1 MPDEAERSRTE
12 SNEAERSRTKSN
24 GNERNRT
31 AKPGVGSKRRLF
43 RRKLL
48 LRGSLLSTFLRF
60 ARDTCSPTLLKPS
73 ADVGLHPGWVKTTVT
88 LDIRWMTFGREG
100 GNERRLT
107 RESSSDAND
116 SDTVRALGCSRSAR
130 GRRCCTRYR
139 SLDRSS
145 VSRDVARTLDDQY
158 RKKMTSLIQRDFA
171 TSRKRESTGSNASS
185 YLTLLNSLATD
196 LDCMLSELCTTSNS
210 YERSDVFLEPYL
222 QQHGTV
228 QVVNSP
234 STPPPN
240 PLQHHQLTQLHHV
253 QSEESLSSEGSATSG
268 GSSSSTEDSGSEVA
282 CDITLIE
289 RLIRSHPIWFL
300 PGIQRA
306 GAFHLLQGKEEGNFV
321 VRQSS
326 QSDTMALSVRLPPGK
341 GPYIEHYLIQANKGK
356 LSLET
361 SENRFDN
368 IPSLIAHYSQ
378 CCDELPVQLTLPR
391 AMREAKNRQQLSSL
405 ALLGQEFWRYPMANP
420 KPPESSSSNTSSLS
434 SFRGG
439 KNNHNDHNDRNNR
452 NNNNSTVHTP
462 TAESI
467 VLNLAPISS
476 HDTRSSSPMTAVTT
490 STFAL
495 SLPRQP
501 RPTPPNTLNLT
512 TFNEPLDAKR
522 EKMSPG
528 ERLSQKLISP
538 NLVQSVRCPSPVVH
552 NVESNVLSPVQD
564 TKVTFETKSI
574 AETSKSTVVELC
586 RTRFSASTSAST
598 SSAFNNLSCANS
610 PVLLPEMRN
619 IIEDN
624 HAIGQNV
631 RTPPPPPPRWAKPGL
646 GHAQN
651 NFTVTTTV
659 TFNVNQ
665 TNDIG
670 SLQNTPSEPNTS
682 LSLLSPQSATSNKSL
697 GSSFSVKSPLSATT
711 PVLSPM
717 SKLVP
722 NTGVKTP
729 AGNVLSP
736 TTPSSTSKSKRR
748 RDREA
753 RKNSQHYQ
761 ESDILESY
769 YRSSPGDKI
778 SDYEDIWNTTDQS
791 NHSTW
796 SPNDKFPRNEGPP
809 NPQERL
815 RNSHDRPTVQEKP
828 TITAESRNYNDRLP
842 SNDQLIVRNN
852 RMVLRN
858 DKSIGNEKLSY
869 KETIS
874 PEFSSF
880 KPVLEAKPTDQGNGS
895 PPEETGMGRRPDLLS
910 RVCSANSLNSPST
923 VTPPRNKLGPMLV
936 KSESNSP
943 LTPESKQGSPF
954 YAEPADAIAQGAVVI
969 PRRRPRNNPAT
980 NKYRH
985 SEPGWLQAP
994 VVLPGNPNQLHPID
1008 WEETEET
1015 EDKTPLISSSVDNLA
1030 KRLGTKEPKKIPR
1043 AKPVQPP
1050 KIRTKMLNDTSWA
1063 VDSSWEFIGN
1073 EGDDCE
1079 PDYDCDADYEGN
1091 NLARKFPDEECDKD
1105 VVGNTLTVQ
1114 SIILQRYPELLK
1126 PPDTSESLYS
1136 DRNSSYDNVEKRNE
1150 REDASDFRKDR
1161 VYDSSE
1167 WETPLETDESDAER
1181 INKNKSIKERLDSL
1195 LSTPRLQALR
1205 NRDNG
1210 GTGSTIRLYA
1220 LELAAD
1226 KTTTFSQN
1234 IDNFIQ
1240 CTKEGKE
1247 ASPHV
1252 VMRNMRQ
1259 FMSGMKN
1266 YLVKHG
1272 EREFEKEVEKE
1283 RLKLKAN
1290 EFLNLDAILEGVMM
1304 GLVVRPLREHV
1315 YRLFVEH
1322 YATTG
1327 SLQTLA
1333 ESIQHAQGKQVQ
1345 DLGVRP
1351 KIVPPTEPSLER
1363 ILKYIDRLQKA
1374 DSPLDKLENL
1384 LAAISAI
1391 FNSVK
1396 LANSGRHV
1404 TLGADDLLPLLVWV
1418 LVRGKVVDAEVEA
1431 EYMWGLLHPSLL
1443 TGEGGYYLTTLSSAV
1458 HVLKTFKSSQGTM
1471 STLNGC
1477 GTPDCSSVLRILVP
1491 DELHGSLNTRTL
1503 PVRPNMN
1510 TREICRILA
1519 HKIRCTNP
1527 QDYGLFKLVQGE
1539 ETLLGDH
1546 ECPQELSHCLFAYKR
1561 IDAKIAWPKT
1571 SS

>member
-1 MPDEAERSRTE
+1 MLI
-12 SNEAERSRTKSN
+12 TKY
-24 GNERNRT
+24 T
-31 AKPGVGSKRRLF
+31 TI
-43 RRKLL
+43 LL
-48 LRGSLLSTFLRF
+48 QSTNQ
-60 ARDTCSPTLLKPS
+60 
-73 ADVGLHPGWVKTTVT
+73 H
-88 LDIRWMTFGREG
+88 I
-100 GNERRLT
+100 
-107 RESSSDAND
+107 
-116 SDTVRALGCSRSAR
+116 
-130 GRRCCTRYR
+130 
-139 SLDRSS
+139 
-145 VSRDVARTLDDQY
+145 
-158 RKKMTSLIQRDFA
+158 I
-171 TSRKRESTGSNASS
+171 
-185 YLTLLNSLATD
+185 
-196 LDCMLSELCTTSNS
+196 
-210 YERSDVFLEPYL
+210 RSDVFLEPYL

-228 QVVNSP
+228 QVVSSP

-378 CCDELPVQLTLPR
+378 CCSDELPVQLTLPR

-439 KNNHNDHNDRNNR
+439 NNNHS
-452 NNNNSTVHTP
+452 NNNNIHTP
-462 TAESI
+462 TTESI

-476 HDTRSSSPMTAVTT
+476 HDTRSTSPTTAITT
-490 STFAL
+490 STFAS

-512 TFNEPLDAKR
+512 TFNEPLDVKKISPN
-522 EKMSPG
+522 EK
-528 ERLSQKLISP
+528 LSQKLISP

-564 TKVTFETKSI
+564 AKIGFESKNM
-574 AETSKSTVVELC
+574 AETSKSTIVELS
-586 RTRFSASTSAST
+586 RTRFSSMNVATSNFHQNVST
-598 SSAFNNLSCANS
+598 FNNLSCTNS
-610 PVLLPEMRN
+610 PVLPEIRN
-619 IIEDN
+619 IISEN
-624 HAIGQNV
+624 HMIGQNV
-631 RTPPPPPPRWAKPGL
+631 KTPPPPPPRWAKPGL
-646 GHAQN
+646 GHTQN
-651 NFTVTTTV
+651 NFAVTATV

-665 TNDIG
+665 TTDIC
-670 SLQNTPSEPNTS
+670 SSQNTPSDPNT
-682 LSLLSPQSATSNKSL
+682 SLLSPQSATSNKSL
-697 GSSFSVKSPLSATT
+697 TSNFSVKSPLSPNT

-722 NTGVKTP
+722 NPGGKTP
-729 AGNVLSP
+729 NVLSP

-791 NHSTW
+791 NQSTW
-796 SPNDKFPRNEGPP
+796 SPNDKLPRSEAPP

-815 RNSHDRPTVQEKP
+815 RNSNDRLMMAQDRPSNP
-828 TITAESRNYNDRLP
+828 AERSYNDRLTT
-842 SNDQLIVRNN
+842 NELIVRND
-852 RMVLRN
+852 RMILRN
-858 DKSIGNEKLSY
+858 DKSMGNEKLSY
-869 KETIS
+869 KEMTS

-880 KPVLEAKPTDQGNGS
+880 KPVLDAKPSEHGNGS
-895 PPEETGMGRRPDLLS
+895 PEETGMGRRPDLLS

-923 VTPPRNKLGPMLV
+923 ITPPRNKLGLMLA

-954 YAEPADAIAQGAVVI
+954 YAEPADAIAQSAAII
-969 PRRRPRNNPAT
+969 PRRRARNNPAT

-985 SEPGWLQAP
+985 SEPGWLQTP
-994 VVLPGNPNQLHPID
+994 VGVNANQLHPID

-1030 KRLGTKEPKKIPR
+1030 KRLGTKDVKKIPR

-1050 KIRTKMLNDTSWA
+1050 KIRTKVFNDTSWA

-1079 PDYDCDADYEGN
+1079 PDYDCDADYEADN
-1091 NLARKFPDEECDKD
+1091 VARTFPDEECDRD

-1150 REDASDFRKDR
+1150 REDVEDTRKDQA
-1161 VYDSSE
+1161 YDSSE
-1167 WETPLETDESDAER
+1167 WETPLETDESDVER
-1181 INKNKSIKERLDSL
+1181 MNKSKNIKERLDSL
-1195 LSTPRLQALR
+1195 LSPPRLQALK

-1220 LELAAD
+1220 LQLAAD

-1283 RLKLKAN
+1283 RLKLKPN

-1333 ESIQHAQGKQVQ
+1333 ESIQHAQGKHVQ

-1351 KIVPPTEPSLER
+1351 KIIPPSDSNLDR

-1396 LANSGRHV
+1396 HANSGRHV

-1539 ETLLGDH
+1539 GKYSETLLGDH

-1561 IDAKIAWPKT
+1561 IDAKIAWPRT

>member
-1 MPDEAERSRTE
+1 MLPPIINNINSDILTLYTSAG
-12 SNEAERSRTKSN
+12 N
-24 GNERNRT
+24 GRNV
-31 AKPGVGSKRRLF
+31 AN
-43 RRKLL
+43 
-48 LRGSLLSTFLRF
+48 RGT
-60 ARDTCSPTLLKPS
+60 
-73 ADVGLHPGWVKTTVT
+73 
-88 LDIRWMTFGREG
+88 
-100 GNERRLT
+100 
-107 RESSSDAND
+107 
-116 SDTVRALGCSRSAR
+116 R
-130 GRRCCTRYR
+130 GRYAEIG
-139 SLDRSS
+139 
-145 VSRDVARTLDDQY
+145 V
-158 RKKMTSLIQRDFA
+158 K
-171 TSRKRESTGSNASS
+171 
-185 YLTLLNSLATD
+185 
-196 LDCMLSELCTTSNS
+196 
-210 YERSDVFLEPYL
+210 RSDVFLEPYL

-228 QVVNSP
+228 QVVSSP

-268 GSSSSTEDSGSEVA
+268 GSSGSTEDSGSEVA
-282 CDITLIE
+282 CNITLIE

-434 SFRGG
+434 SFHGG
-439 KNNHNDHNDRNNR
+439 NNNHN
-452 NNNNSTVHTP
+452 NNNIGTP
-462 TAESI
+462 TTESI
-467 VLNLAPISS
+467 VLNLAPIST
-476 HDTRSSSPMTAVTT
+476 HDTRSSSPTNTVTT
-490 STFAL
+490 STFVS

-512 TFNEPLDAKR
+512 TFNEPLDMKKER
-522 EKMSPG
+522 QEKMSPS
-528 ERLSQKLISP
+528 EKLSQKLISP

-564 TKVTFETKSI
+564 AKTSFELSRCIVETPKSSTLV
-574 AETSKSTVVELC
+574 EFSRSSK
-586 RTRFSASTSAST
+586 FSSVSTST
-598 SSAFNNLSCANS
+598 SNFHQNISNFNNLSCTNS
-610 PVLLPEMRN
+610 PVLPEIRN
-619 IIEDN
+619 IIADN
-624 HAIGQNV
+624 QSIGQNV
-631 RTPPPPPPRWAKPGL
+631 KTPPPPPPRWAKPGISQS
-646 GHAQN
+646 QN

-665 TNDIG
+665 TNDINA
-670 SLQNTPSEPNTS
+670 SLQNTPSDPNT
-682 LSLLSPQSATSNKSL
+682 SLLSPQSATSNKSL
-697 GSSFSVKSPLSATT
+697 TSNFSTKSPLSPTT

-722 NTGVKTP
+722 NVGAKTP
-729 AGNVLSP
+729 NVLSP

-796 SPNDKFPRNEGPP
+796 SPNDKLPRNDAPS
-809 NPQERL
+809 NSQDRL
-815 RNSHDRPTVQEKP
+815 RNS
-828 TITAESRNYNDRLP
+828 NDRLMTQERIISP
-842 SNDQLIVRNN
+842 AERNFNDRSMTNESLLVRNE
-852 RMVLRN
+852 RLILRN
-858 DKSIGNEKLSY
+858 DKSVGHEKLSY
-869 KETIS
+869 KEITS

-880 KPVLEAKPTDQGNGS
+880 KPVQEIKCPEGAGS
-895 PPEETGMGRRPDLLS
+895 PEETGMGKRPDLLS

-923 VTPPRNKLGPMLV
+923 VTPPRNKLGLILA

-954 YAEPADAIAQGAVVI
+954 YAEPADAIAQSAAII

-985 SEPGWLQAP
+985 SEPGWLQTP
-994 VVLPGNPNQLHPID
+994 LGNNANQLHPID

-1030 KRLGTKEPKKIPR
+1030 KRLGTREVKKIPR

-1050 KIRTKMLNDTSWA
+1050 KIRTKVFNDTSWA

-1073 EGDDCE
+1073 EGEDCE
-1079 PDYDCDADYEGN
+1079 PDYDCDADYEGDHV
-1091 NLARKFPDEECDKD
+1091 ARKFPDEECDRD
-1105 VVGNTLTVQ
+1105 IVGNTLTVQ

-1126 PPDTSESLYS
+1126 PPDAPESLYS

-1150 REDASDFRKDR
+1150 REETPDSRKDR
-1161 VYDSSE
+1161 TYDPSE
-1167 WETPLETDESDAER
+1167 WETMLDTDESDVER
-1181 INKNKSIKERLDSL
+1181 IKRNKSFKERLDPL
-1195 LSTPRLQALR
+1195 LSPPRLQALR
-1205 NRDNG
+1205 NRENG
-1210 GTGSTIRLYA
+1210 GTGSTIRTYA
-1220 LELAAD
+1220 LQLAAD

-1322 YATTG
+1322 YAATG

-1333 ESIQHAQGKQVQ
+1333 ESIQHAQGKHIQ

-1351 KIVPPTEPSLER
+1351 KIIPPSESSLER

-1396 LANSGRHV
+1396 HANSGRYV

-1510 TREICRILA
+1510 TRDVCRILA

-1527 QDYGLFKLVQGE
+1527 QDYGLFKLVHGE

>member
-1 MPDEAERSRTE
+1 MLPPIINNINSDILTLYT
-12 SNEAERSRTKSN
+12 NPNN
-24 GNERNRT
+24 G
-31 AKPGVGSKRRLF
+31 
-43 RRKLL
+43 
-48 LRGSLLSTFLRF
+48 
-60 ARDTCSPTLLKPS
+60 
-73 ADVGLHPGWVKTTVT
+73 
-88 LDIRWMTFGREG
+88 
-100 GNERRLT
+100 
-107 RESSSDAND
+107 
-116 SDTVRALGCSRSAR
+116 RSAVSRNPTR
-130 GRRCCTRYR
+130 GRYAEIG
-139 SLDRSS
+139 
-145 VSRDVARTLDDQY
+145 V
-158 RKKMTSLIQRDFA
+158 K
-171 TSRKRESTGSNASS
+171 
-185 YLTLLNSLATD
+185 
-196 LDCMLSELCTTSNS
+196 
-210 YERSDVFLEPYL
+210 RSDVFLEPYL

-228 QVVNSP
+228 QVVSSP

-240 PLQHHQLTQLHHV
+240 PLQHRQLTQLHHV
-253 QSEESLSSEGSATSG
+253 QSEESLSSEGSGTSG
-268 GSSSSTEDSGSEVA
+268 GSSGSSEDSGSEVA
-282 CDITLIE
+282 CDITLVE
-289 RLIRSHPIWFL
+289 RLLRSHPIWFL

-326 QSDTMALSVRLPPGK
+326 QSDTMALSVRLPAGK
-341 GPYIEHYLIQANKGK
+341 GPYIEHYLIQANTGK

-391 AMREAKNRQQLSSL
+391 AMRDAKNRQQLSSL
-405 ALLGQEFWRYPMANP
+405 ALLGQEFWRYSTTNP

-434 SFRGG
+434 SFHGG
-439 KNNHNDHNDRNNR
+439 
-452 NNNNSTVHTP
+452 NNNNNANTP
-462 TAESI
+462 TTESI

-476 HDTRSSSPMTAVTT
+476 HDTTNTSPTNTVTT
-490 STFAL
+490 STFVSSL
-495 SLPRQP
+495 SRQQ

-512 TFNEPLDAKR
+512 TFNEPLDIKKER
-522 EKMSPG
+522 LEKMSPN
-528 ERLSQKLISP
+528 EKLLQKLISP

-552 NVESNVLSPVQD
+552 NVEKNVLSPID
-564 TKVTFETKSI
+564 SRTNFETSRSTL
-574 AETSKSTVVELC
+574 ETSKTSVIE
-586 RTRFSASTSAST
+586 FSKSNKFSSNSSSTSNFHQNISN
-598 SSAFNNLSCANS
+598 FNNLSSTNS
-610 PVLLPEMRN
+610 PVLPEVRN
-619 IIEDN
+619 IIMEN
-624 HAIGQNV
+624 QVLTQNIK
-631 RTPPPPPPRWAKPGL
+631 TPPPPPPRWAKPGIN
-646 GHAQN
+646 QSQS

-665 TNDIG
+665 SNDI
-670 SLQNTPSEPNTS
+670 SRSQQNTPSDPNT
-682 LSLLSPQSATSNKSL
+682 SLLSPQSVTSNKSL
-697 GSSFSVKSPLSATT
+697 TSNFSCKSPLSPTT
-711 PVLSPM
+711 PVLSPT
-717 SKLVP
+717 SKIVS
-722 NTGVKTP
+722 NVGSKTP
-729 AGNVLSP
+729 SILSP
-736 TTPSSTSKSKRR
+736 TTPSGTSKSKRR

-796 SPNDKFPRNEGPP
+796 TPNDKLGRNETLTS
-809 NPQERL
+809 PQDRL
-815 RNSHDRPTVQEKP
+815 RNS
-828 TITAESRNYNDRLP
+828 NDRLAAQERITSP
-842 SNDQLIVRNN
+842 GGRCPNDRLTSNEQFVIRND
-852 RMVLRN
+852 RFILRN
-858 DKSIGNEKLSY
+858 DKCVGNLEKLSY
-869 KETIS
+869 KEMTS

-880 KPVLEAKPTDQGNGS
+880 KPVLDLNSPETGS
-895 PPEETGMGRRPDLLS
+895 PEETGMGRRPDLLS
-910 RVCSANSLNSPST
+910 RVCSASSLNNPNT
-923 VTPPRNKLGPMLV
+923 MTPPRNKLGLILT

-954 YAEPADAIAQGAVVI
+954 YAEPADAIAQSTAII
-969 PRRRPRNNPAT
+969 PRRRLRNNPVSS
-980 NKYRH
+980 KYRH
-985 SEPGWLQAP
+985 SEPGWLQTP
-994 VVLPGNPNQLHPID
+994 VGTNTNQLHSVD
-1008 WEETEET
+1008 WDESEET

-1030 KRLGTKEPKKIPR
+1030 KRLGTREVKKMPR

-1050 KIRTKMLNDTSWA
+1050 KVRTKIFNDTSWA

-1073 EGDDCE
+1073 EGDECE
-1079 PDYDCDADYEGN
+1079 PDYDCDADYEGDN
-1091 NLARKFPDEECDKD
+1091 VARKFPDEEDDKD
-1105 VVGNTLTVQ
+1105 IIGNTLTVQ

-1126 PPDTSESLYS
+1126 PPDTTESLNS
-1136 DRNSSYDNVEKRNE
+1136 DRNSSYDNVEKKNE
-1150 REDASDFRKDR
+1150 REDTADSKKNQA
-1161 VYDSSE
+1161 YDPSE
-1167 WETPLETDESDAER
+1167 WETMLDTDESDVER
-1181 INKNKSIKERLDSL
+1181 IKRNKSFKERLDPL
-1195 LSTPRLQALR
+1195 LSPPRLQSLR
-1205 NRDNG
+1205 NRD
-1210 GTGSTIRLYA
+1210 GSGSKIRFYA
-1220 LELAAD
+1220 LQLAAD

-1247 ASPHV
+1247 ASPHI
-1252 VMRNMRQ
+1252 VMRNIRQ

-1304 GLVVRPLREHV
+1304 CLVVRPLREHV
-1315 YRLFVEH
+1315 YRLFVDY
-1322 YATTG
+1322 YAATG
-1327 SLQTLA
+1327 SLHTLA
-1333 ESIQHAQGKQVQ
+1333 ESIQYAQGKHIQ

-1351 KIVPPTEPSLER
+1351 KIIPPSELSLER
-1363 ILKYIDRLQKA
+1363 ILKYIDNLQKA
-1374 DSPLDKLENL
+1374 DSPLEKLENL
-1384 LAAISAI
+1384 LAAISTI

-1396 LANSGRHV
+1396 HANSNRYLV
-1404 TLGADDLLPLLVWV
+1404 LGADDLLPMLVWV
-1418 LVRGKVVDAEVEA
+1418 LVRGKVVGAEVEA

-1471 STLNGC
+1471 STLNGV
-1477 GTPDCSSVLRILVP
+1477 GIPDCSSVLRILVP
-1491 DELHGSLNTRTL
+1491 DELHGSLNSRTL

-1510 TREICRILA
+1510 TRDVCRILA

>member
-1 MPDEAERSRTE
+1 
-12 SNEAERSRTKSN
+12 
-24 GNERNRT
+24 
-31 AKPGVGSKRRLF
+31 
-43 RRKLL
+43 
-48 LRGSLLSTFLRF
+48 
-60 ARDTCSPTLLKPS
+60 
-73 ADVGLHPGWVKTTVT
+73 
-88 LDIRWMTFGREG
+88 
-100 GNERRLT
+100 
-107 RESSSDAND
+107 
-116 SDTVRALGCSRSAR
+116 
-130 GRRCCTRYR
+130 
-139 SLDRSS
+139 
-145 VSRDVARTLDDQY
+145 
-158 RKKMTSLIQRDFA
+158 MTSLIQRDFG
-171 TSRKRESTGSNASS
+171 SPRKRESTSSNASS
-185 YLTLLNSLATD
+185 YLMLLNSLATD
-196 LDCMLSELCTTSNS
+196 LDCMLSELCTTPNS
-210 YERSDVFLEPYL
+210 YDRSDVFLEPYL

-228 QVVNSP
+228 QIVSSP

-378 CCDELPVQLTLPR
+378 CCSDELPVQLTLPR

-439 KNNHNDHNDRNNR
+439 NNNHS
-452 NNNNSTVHTP
+452 NNNNNNIHTP
-462 TAESI
+462 TTESI

-476 HDTRSSSPMTAVTT
+476 HDTRSSSPTTAVTT
-490 STFAL
+490 STFAS

-512 TFNEPLDAKR
+512 TFNEPMDVKKISPS
-522 EKMSPG
+522 EK
-528 ERLSQKLISP
+528 LSQKLISP

-552 NVESNVLSPVQD
+552 NVENNVLSPVQD
-564 TKVTFETKSI
+564 AKINFESKSI
-574 AETSKSTVVELC
+574 AETSKSTIVELS
-586 RTRFSASTSAST
+586 RTRFASMNTAITNFHQNVST
-598 SSAFNNLSCANS
+598 FNNLSCTNS
-610 PVLLPEMRN
+610 PVLPEIRN
-619 IIEDN
+619 IVAEN
-624 HAIGQNV
+624 HTIAQNV
-631 RTPPPPPPRWAKPGL
+631 KTPPPPPPRWAKPGMA
-646 GHAQN
+646 HTQN

-665 TNDIG
+665 TTDVC
-670 SLQNTPSEPNTS
+670 SSQQNTPSDPNT
-682 LSLLSPQSATSNKSL
+682 SLLSPQSATSNKSL
-697 GSSFSVKSPLSATT
+697 TSNFSVKSPLSPTT

-729 AGNVLSP
+729 NILSP

-791 NHSTW
+791 NQSTW
-796 SPNDKFPRNEGPP
+796 SPNDKFVRNDGSTI
-809 NPQERL
+809 PQERIL
-815 RNSHDRPTVQEKP
+815 RNS
-828 TITAESRNYNDRLP
+828 NDRLMVQDRS
-842 SNDQLIVRNN
+842 SNPADRAFNDRLTTNELIVRND
-852 RMVLRN
+852 RMILRN

-869 KETIS
+869 KEMTS

-880 KPVLEAKPTDQGNGS
+880 KPVQDMKTGEHGNGS
-895 PPEETGMGRRPDLLS
+895 PEETGMGRRPDLLS

-923 VTPPRNKLGPMLV
+923 ITPPRNKLGLMLA

-954 YAEPADAIAQGAVVI
+954 YAEPADAIAQSAAII
-969 PRRRPRNNPAT
+969 PRRRARNNPAT

-985 SEPGWLQAP
+985 SEPGWLQTP
-994 VVLPGNPNQLHPID
+994 IGGNSNQLHPID

-1030 KRLGTKEPKKIPR
+1030 KRLGTKDVKKIPR

-1050 KIRTKMLNDTSWA
+1050 KIRTKVFNDTSWA

-1073 EGDDCE
+1073 EGEDCE
-1079 PDYDCDADYEGN
+1079 PDYDCDADYEGDN
-1091 NLARKFPDEECDKD
+1091 GARTFPDEECDRD

-1150 REDASDFRKDR
+1150 REDLADSRKEQT
-1161 VYDSSE
+1161 YDSSE
-1167 WETPLETDESDAER
+1167 WETPLETDESDVER
-1181 INKNKSIKERLDSL
+1181 MNKSKSIKERLDSL
-1195 LSTPRLQALR
+1195 LSPPRLQALK

-1210 GTGSTIRLYA
+1210 GSGSTIRSYA
-1220 LELAAD
+1220 LQLAAD

-1283 RLKLKAN
+1283 RVKLKAN

-1322 YATTG
+1322 YAATG

-1333 ESIQHAQGKQVQ
+1333 ENIQHAQGKHVQ

-1351 KIVPPTEPSLER
+1351 KIIAPSDLSLER
-1363 ILKYIDRLQKA
+1363 ILKYIDRLQKS

-1396 LANSGRHV
+1396 HANSGRHV

-1561 IDAKIAWPKT
+1561 IDAKIAWPRT

>member
-1 MPDEAERSRTE
+1 
-12 SNEAERSRTKSN
+12 
-24 GNERNRT
+24 
-31 AKPGVGSKRRLF
+31 
-43 RRKLL
+43 
-48 LRGSLLSTFLRF
+48 
-60 ARDTCSPTLLKPS
+60 
-73 ADVGLHPGWVKTTVT
+73 
-88 LDIRWMTFGREG
+88 
-100 GNERRLT
+100 
-107 RESSSDAND
+107 
-116 SDTVRALGCSRSAR
+116 
-130 GRRCCTRYR
+130 
-139 SLDRSS
+139 
-145 VSRDVARTLDDQY
+145 
-158 RKKMTSLIQRDFA
+158 MTSLVQRDLA
-171 TSRKRESTGSNASS
+171 PTRKRESTSSNASS
-185 YLTLLNSLATD
+185 YLMLLNSLATD
-196 LDCMLSELCTTSNS
+196 LDCMLSELCTTPNS

-228 QVVNSP
+228 QVVSSP

-439 KNNHNDHNDRNNR
+439 NNNL
-452 NNNNSTVHTP
+452 NNNNNNIHTP
-462 TAESI
+462 TTESI

-476 HDTRSSSPMTAVTT
+476 HDTRSSSPTGALTT
-490 STFAL
+490 ITFAS

-512 TFNEPLDAKR
+512 TFNEPLDLKK
-522 EKMSPG
+522 EKISPG
-528 ERLSQKLISP
+528 DKLSQKLISP

-564 TKVTFETKSI
+564 TKVSFESKTM
-574 AETSKSTVVELC
+574 AETSKSTMVELS
-586 RTRFSASTSAST
+586 RTRFSSVSTSMMNFHQNVST
-598 SSAFNNLSCANS
+598 FNNLSCTTS
-610 PVLLPEMRN
+610 PVLPEIRN
-619 IIEDN
+619 IIAEN
-624 HAIGQNV
+624 HSVGQNV
-631 RTPPPPPPRWAKPGL
+631 KTPPPPPPRWAKPAIGPN
-646 GHAQN
+646 QN
-651 NFTVTTTV
+651 NFSVTTTV
-659 TFNVNQ
+659 TFNVNHS
-665 TNDIG
+665 NDVG
-670 SLQNTPSEPNTS
+670 SSQNTPSDPNT
-682 LSLLSPQSATSNKSL
+682 SLLSPQSATSNKSL
-697 GSSFSVKSPLSATT
+697 TSNFSVKSPLSPTT
-711 PVLSPM
+711 PILSPM

-729 AGNVLSP
+729 NVLSP

-796 SPNDKFPRNEGPP
+796 SPNDKLARNDGPA
-809 NPQERL
+809 NPQDRL
-815 RNSHDRPTVQEKP
+815 RNS
-828 TITAESRNYNDRLP
+828 NDRLMVP
-842 SNDQLIVRNN
+842 DRVANANSERNFNERLPTSEQLIVRND
-852 RMVLRN
+852 RMIVRN

-869 KETIS
+869 KEMTS

-880 KPVLEAKPTDQGNGS
+880 KPAQEAKPVEQSNGS
-895 PPEETGMGRRPDLLS
+895 PEETGMGRRPDLLS
-910 RVCSANSLNSPST
+910 RVSGSANSLNSPST
-923 VTPPRNKLGPMLV
+923 VTPPRNKLGLMLA

-954 YAEPADAIAQGAVVI
+954 YAEPADAIAQSAAII

-985 SEPGWLQAP
+985 SEPGWLQNP
-994 VVLPGNPNQLHPID
+994 VGANSNQLHPID
-1008 WEETEET
+1008 WEESEET

-1030 KRLGTKEPKKIPR
+1030 KRLGTKETKKIPR

-1050 KIRTKMLNDTSWA
+1050 KIRTKVFNDTSWA

-1073 EGDDCE
+1073 EGDDCD
-1079 PDYDCDADYEGN
+1079 PDYDCDADYEGDN
-1091 NLARKFPDEECDKD
+1091 VARKFPDEECDRD

-1150 REDASDFRKDR
+1150 REEAGDTRKDQT
-1161 VYDSSE
+1161 YDSSE
-1167 WETPLETDESDAER
+1167 WETPLETDESDVER
-1181 INKNKSIKERLDSL
+1181 MKRNKSFKERLDPL
-1195 LSTPRLQALR
+1195 LSPPRLQALR

-1210 GTGSTIRLYA
+1210 GTGSSIRSYA
-1220 LELAAD
+1220 LQLAAD

-1272 EREFEKEVEKE
+1272 EKEFEKEVEKE

-1304 GLVVRPLREHV
+1304 NLVVRPLREHV
-1315 YRLFVEH
+1315 YRLFVDH

-1333 ESIQHAQGKQVQ
+1333 ESIQHAQGKHIQ

-1351 KIVPPTEPSLER
+1351 KIIPPSEPNLER
-1363 ILKYIDRLQKA
+1363 ILKCIDRLQKA

-1384 LAAISAI
+1384 LAAFSAI

-1396 LANSGRHV
+1396 HANSGKHLA
-1404 TLGADDLLPLLVWV
+1404 LGADDLLPLLVWV
-1418 LVRGKVVDAEVEA
+1418 LVRGRVVDAEVEA

>member
-1 MPDEAERSRTE
+1 MLPPIINNINSDILTLYT
-12 SNEAERSRTKSN
+12 NPSN
-24 GNERNRT
+24 GRSV
-31 AKPGVGSKRRLF
+31 AS
-43 RRKLL
+43 
-48 LRGSLLSTFLRF
+48 
-60 ARDTCSPTLLKPS
+60 
-73 ADVGLHPGWVKTTVT
+73 
-88 LDIRWMTFGREG
+88 
-100 GNERRLT
+100 
-107 RESSSDAND
+107 
-116 SDTVRALGCSRSAR
+116 RATR
-130 GRRCCTRYR
+130 GRYAEIG
-139 SLDRSS
+139 
-145 VSRDVARTLDDQY
+145 V
-158 RKKMTSLIQRDFA
+158 K
-171 TSRKRESTGSNASS
+171 
-185 YLTLLNSLATD
+185 
-196 LDCMLSELCTTSNS
+196 
-210 YERSDVFLEPYL
+210 RSDVFLEPYL

-228 QVVNSP
+228 QVVSSP

-240 PLQHHQLTQLHHV
+240 PLQHHQLAQLHHG

-268 GSSSSTEDSGSEVA
+268 GSSGTTEDSGSEVA

-326 QSDTMALSVRLPPGK
+326 QSDTMALSVRLPAGK

-434 SFRGG
+434 SFHGCN
-439 KNNHNDHNDRNNR
+439 NNHN
-452 NNNNSTVHTP
+452 NNNNNGGTP
-462 TAESI
+462 TTESI

-476 HDTRSSSPMTAVTT
+476 HDTQNSSPTNTGTT
-490 STFAL
+490 STFAS

-512 TFNEPLDAKR
+512 TFNEPLDIKKDQH
-522 EKMSPG
+522 EVMSPC
-528 ERLSQKLISP
+528 EKLSQKLISP
-538 NLVQSVRCPSPVVH
+538 NLVQSVRCPSPIVH
-552 NVESNVLSPVQD
+552 NVESNVLSPTQD
-564 TKVTFETKSI
+564 TKGNFES
-574 AETSKSTVVELC
+574 
-586 RTRFSASTSAST
+586 
-598 SSAFNNLSCANS
+598 
-610 PVLLPEMRN
+610 MRN
-619 IIEDN
+619 ILETPKTTIVEFSRSSKFTSIGTSTSN
-624 HAIGQNV
+624 FHQNISNFNNPSCTNSPIIAEGQIVGQNV
-631 RTPPPPPPRWAKPGL
+631 KTPPPPPPRWAKPGL
-646 GHAQN
+646 SQN
-651 NFTVTTTV
+651 QSNFTVTTTV

-665 TNDIG
+665 TNDINV
-670 SLQNTPSEPNTS
+670 SQQNTPTEANT
-682 LSLLSPQSATSNKSL
+682 SLLSPQSATSNKSL
-697 GSSFSVKSPLSATT
+697 TSNFSIKSPLSPTM
-711 PVLSPM
+711 PVLSPT
-717 SKLVP
+717 SKLVS
-722 NTGVKTP
+722 NVGSKTP
-729 AGNVLSP
+729 NVLSP

-761 ESDILESY
+761 ESDILDSY

-796 SPNDKFPRNEGPP
+796 SPNDRLARNEPP
-809 NPQERL
+809 GNAQDRL
-815 RNSHDRPTVQEKP
+815 RNS
-828 TITAESRNYNDRLP
+828 NDRLIGQERLLSP
-842 SNDQLIVRNN
+842 IERCPNQREDRLMGNKQLIVRNE
-852 RMVLRN
+852 RFILRN
-858 DKSIGNEKLSY
+858 DKSVINEKLGY
-869 KETIS
+869 KEVTS

-880 KPVLEAKPTDQGNGS
+880 KPVPEMKNIEQVS
-895 PPEETGMGRRPDLLS
+895 PEETGMGRRPDLLS
-910 RVCSANSLNSPST
+910 RVCSANSLNSPNAI
-923 VTPPRNKLGPMLV
+923 TPPRNKLGLILA

-954 YAEPADAIAQGAVVI
+954 YAEPADAIAQSAAII
-969 PRRRPRNNPAT
+969 PRRRSKNNPAT

-985 SEPGWLQAP
+985 SEPGWLQTP
-994 VVLPGNPNQLHPID
+994 IGNNSNQLHPID

-1030 KRLGTKEPKKIPR
+1030 KRLGTREVKKIPR

-1050 KIRTKMLNDTSWA
+1050 KIRVKVFNDTSWA

-1079 PDYDCDADYEGN
+1079 PDYDCDADYDGEN
-1091 NLARKFPDEECDKD
+1091 VARKFPDEECDKD
-1105 VVGNTLTVQ
+1105 IVRNTLTVQ

-1126 PPDTSESLYS
+1126 PPDTSESVYS

-1150 REDASDFRKDR
+1150 REDTPESRKDQT
-1161 VYDSSE
+1161 YDPSE
-1167 WETPLETDESDAER
+1167 WETMLDTDESDVER
-1181 INKNKSIKERLDSL
+1181 IKRNKSFKERLDPL
-1195 LSTPRLQALR
+1195 LSPPRLQALR
-1205 NRDNG
+1205 NRDVS
-1210 GTGSTIRLYA
+1210 GTGSTIRSYA
-1220 LELAAD
+1220 LQLAAD

-1283 RLKLKAN
+1283 RLKLKPN

-1315 YRLFVEH
+1315 YRLFVDH
-1322 YATTG
+1322 YASNG

-1333 ESIQHAQGKQVQ
+1333 ESIQHAQGKHVQ

-1351 KIVPPTEPSLER
+1351 KIIPPSESSLER
-1363 ILKYIDRLQKA
+1363 ILKYLERLQKA

-1396 LANSGRHV
+1396 HANSGRHV

-1458 HVLKTFKSSQGTM
+1458 HVLKTFKSSHGTM

-1510 TREICRILA
+1510 TRDICRILA

>member
-1 MPDEAERSRTE
+1 MLPPILSNINSNILTLYTNPGSGRSV
-12 SNEAERSRTKSN
+12 A
-24 GNERNRT
+24 
-31 AKPGVGSKRRLF
+31 
-43 RRKLL
+43 
-48 LRGSLLSTFLRF
+48 
-60 ARDTCSPTLLKPS
+60 
-73 ADVGLHPGWVKTTVT
+73 
-88 LDIRWMTFGREG
+88 
-100 GNERRLT
+100 T
-107 RESSSDAND
+107 RA
-116 SDTVRALGCSRSAR
+116 TR
-130 GRRCCTRYR
+130 GRYAEIG
-139 SLDRSS
+139 
-145 VSRDVARTLDDQY
+145 V
-158 RKKMTSLIQRDFA
+158 K
-171 TSRKRESTGSNASS
+171 
-185 YLTLLNSLATD
+185 
-196 LDCMLSELCTTSNS
+196 
-210 YERSDVFLEPYL
+210 RSDVFLEPYL

-378 CCDELPVQLTLPR
+378 CCSDELPVQLTLPR

-439 KNNHNDHNDRNNR
+439 
-452 NNNNSTVHTP
+452 NNNNNTVHTP
-462 TAESI
+462 TTESI

-476 HDTRSSSPMTAVTT
+476 HDTRSST
-490 STFAL
+490 STFAS

-512 TFNEPLDAKR
+512 TFNEPLDAKKD
-522 EKMSPG
+522 KMSPS
-528 ERLSQKLISP
+528 EKLSQKLISP

-564 TKVTFETKSI
+564 TRVTFETKTTT
-574 AETSKSTVVELC
+574 AETSKSTMVELC
-586 RTRFSASTSAST
+586 RTRFSSASNFHQNV
-598 SSAFNNLSCANS
+598 SAFNNLSCTNS
-610 PVLLPEMRN
+610 PVLPEIRN
-619 IIEDN
+619 IVGDN
-624 HAIGQNV
+624 QTVGQNV
-631 RTPPPPPPRWAKPGL
+631 RTPPPPPPRWAKPGM

-665 TNDIG
+665 TNDVG
-670 SLQNTPSEPNTS
+670 SSLQNTPSDPNT
-682 LSLLSPQSATSNKSL
+682 SLLSPQSATSNKSL
-697 GSSFSVKSPLSATT
+697 ASSFSVKSPLSPMT

-722 NTGVKTP
+722 NAGVKTP
-729 AGNVLSP
+729 NVLSP

-791 NHSTW
+791 NQSTW
-796 SPNDKFPRNEGPP
+796 SPNDKLARNDGPP

-815 RNSHDRPTVQEKP
+815 RNSNDRLTVQEKP
-828 TITAESRNYNDRLP
+828 VNPAERNLNDRLP
-842 SNDQLIVRNN
+842 TNEQLIVRNN
-852 RMVLRN
+852 RMIVRN

-869 KETIS
+869 KETTS

-880 KPVLEAKPTDQGNGS
+880 KPVQDARSADQGNGS
-895 PPEETGMGRRPDLLS
+895 PEETGMGRKPDLLS

-923 VTPPRNKLGPMLV
+923 VTPPRNKLVLLT

-985 SEPGWLQAP
+985 SEPGWLQTP
-994 VVLPGNPNQLHPID
+994 VGGNPNQLHPID
-1008 WEETEET
+1008 WEESEET

-1030 KRLGTKEPKKIPR
+1030 KRLGTKEAKKIPR

-1050 KIRTKMLNDTSWA
+1050 KIRTKVFNDTSWA

-1079 PDYDCDADYEGN
+1079 PDYDCDADYEGDN
-1091 NLARKFPDEECDKD
+1091 MARKFPDEECDRD

-1150 REDASDFRKDR
+1150 KEDAVDSRKDQM
-1161 VYDSSE
+1161 YDSSE

-1181 INKNKSIKERLDSL
+1181 MNKNKSIKERLDSL

-1205 NRDNG
+1205 NRDNS

-1220 LELAAD
+1220 LQLAAD

-1247 ASPHV
+1247 GSPHV

-1345 DLGVRP
+1345 DLGVRA
-1351 KIVPPTEPSLER
+1351 KIIPPSEPSLER

-1471 STLNGC
+1471 STLNGS

>member
-1 MPDEAERSRTE
+1 MLPPIIGNIN
-12 SNEAERSRTKSN
+12 SNDILTLYTNPGN
-24 GNERNRT
+24 GNGRNVATRT
-31 AKPGVGSKRRLF
+31 V
-43 RRKLL
+43 
-48 LRGSLLSTFLRF
+48 
-60 ARDTCSPTLLKPS
+60 
-73 ADVGLHPGWVKTTVT
+73 
-88 LDIRWMTFGREG
+88 
-100 GNERRLT
+100 N
-107 RESSSDAND
+107 
-116 SDTVRALGCSRSAR
+116 R
-130 GRRCCTRYR
+130 GRYAEIG
-139 SLDRSS
+139 
-145 VSRDVARTLDDQY
+145 V
-158 RKKMTSLIQRDFA
+158 K
-171 TSRKRESTGSNASS
+171 
-185 YLTLLNSLATD
+185 
-196 LDCMLSELCTTSNS
+196 
-210 YERSDVFLEPYL
+210 RSDVFLEPYL

-228 QVVNSP
+228 QVVSSP

-240 PLQHHQLTQLHHV
+240 PLQHRQLTQLHHV
-253 QSEESLSSEGSATSG
+253 QSEESLSSEGSATSA
-268 GSSSSTEDSGSEVA
+268 GSSESTEDSGSEVA

-326 QSDTMALSVRLPPGK
+326 QSDTMALSVRLPAGK

-434 SFRGG
+434 SFHGG
-439 KNNHNDHNDRNNR
+439 NNNHNH
-452 NNNNSTVHTP
+452 NNNNMDTP
-462 TAESI
+462 TTESI

-476 HDTRSSSPMTAVTT
+476 HNTHTSSPTNTVNANI
-490 STFAL
+490 STFTS

-512 TFNEPLDAKR
+512 TFNEPLTDSKR
-522 EKMSPG
+522 DRISSPNDK
-528 ERLSQKLISP
+528 LSHKLISP

-552 NVESNVLSPVQD
+552 NVENNVLSPIQD
-564 TKVTFETKSI
+564 VKNFDTLKNGLDTPRSITEFPKTSTKS
-574 AETSKSTVVELC
+574 TSM
-586 RTRFSASTSAST
+586 
-598 SSAFNNLSCANS
+598 SSFHENNLSCTTS
-610 PVLLPEMRN
+610 PVLPDIRN
-619 IIEDN
+619 IIAEN
-624 HAIGQNV
+624 QGMVQSV
-631 RTPPPPPPRWAKPGL
+631 KTPPPPPPRWAKPGIS
-646 GHAQN
+646 QSQS

-665 TNDIG
+665 NNDT
-670 SLQNTPSEPNTS
+670 SQQNTPSDPNT
-682 LSLLSPQSATSNKSL
+682 SLLSPQSNKSL
-697 GSSFSVKSPLSATT
+697 TSNFSIKSPLSPNT
-711 PVLSPM
+711 PVI
-717 SKLVP
+717 
-722 NTGVKTP
+722 
-729 AGNVLSP
+729 SP
-736 TTPSSTSKSKRR
+736 TSKMLSKTSFMVSQNTPSSTSKSKRR
-748 RDREA
+748 RDREN

-761 ESDILESY
+761 ESDILDSY
-769 YRSSPGDKI
+769 YRSSPADKI

-791 NHSTW
+791 TQSTW
-796 SPNDKFPRNEGPP
+796 NDSRLKDTKIVCTPQDRLKSPTDRLLSSKEPEKSLLNERVPAGEQVILKNDRFMKNDK
-809 NPQERL
+809 
-815 RNSHDRPTVQEKP
+815 K
-828 TITAESRNYNDRLP
+828 A
-842 SNDQLIVRNN
+842 
-852 RMVLRN
+852 
-858 DKSIGNEKLSY
+858 Y
-869 KETIS
+869 KEMMS

-880 KPVLEAKPTDQGNGS
+880 KPVIPEIKSPDQS
-895 PPEETGMGRRPDLLS
+895 SPEETGMGRKPDLLS

-923 VTPPRNKLGPMLV
+923 VTPPRNKLGLV
-936 KSESNSP
+936 LAKSESNSP
-943 LTPESKQGSPF
+943 QTPESKQSSPF
-954 YAEPADAIAQGAVVI
+954 YAEPADAIAQNAAQII
-969 PRRRPRNNPAT
+969 PRRRPIRTNPAL

-985 SEPGWLQAP
+985 SEPGWLQTP
-994 VVLPGNPNQLHPID
+994 TGNNSNQLHPID
-1008 WEETEET
+1008 GWEEPPEET

-1030 KRLGTKEPKKIPR
+1030 KRLGQTREIKKIPR

-1050 KIRTKMLNDTSWA
+1050 KIRNKVFTDTSWA

-1073 EGDDCE
+1073 DTESCE
-1079 PDYDCDADYEGN
+1079 PDYDCDAVYDSDN
-1091 NLARKFPDEECDKD
+1091 VARKFPGDEECNKD
-1105 VVGNTLTVQ
+1105 VVGNILTVQ

-1126 PPDTSESLYS
+1126 PPDTCESLYS
-1136 DRNSSYDNVEKRNE
+1136 DRNSSYDNVEKRNLE
-1150 REDASDFRKDR
+1150 REDTPDSRRDR
-1161 VYDSSE
+1161 TYDPSE
-1167 WETPLETDESDAER
+1167 WETMLDTDAESDIER
-1181 INKNKSIKERLDSL
+1181 IKRNKSFKERLDPL
-1195 LSTPRLQALR
+1195 LSPPRVQALSR
-1205 NRDNG
+1205 NREQQG
-1210 GTGSTIRLYA
+1210 GTGTTIRAYA
-1220 LELAAD
+1220 LQLAAD

-1240 CTKEGKE
+1240 CTRESKE

-1283 RLKLKAN
+1283 RLKLRSD
-1290 EFLNLDAILEGVMM
+1290 EFLNLDAILEDVMM
-1304 GLVVRPLREHV
+1304 SLVVRPLREHV
-1315 YRLFVEH
+1315 CHLFIDIF
-1322 YATTG
+1322 AASG
-1327 SLQTLA
+1327 ALQTLA
-1333 ESIQHAQGKQVQ
+1333 ENIQHAQGKTIH
-1345 DLGVRP
+1345 DLGVRT
-1351 KIVPPTEPSLER
+1351 KIIPPSEENLER
-1363 ILKYIDRLQKA
+1363 ILKCIGRLQRA
-1374 DSPLDKLENL
+1374 DSPLEKLEHL

-1396 LANSGRHV
+1396 QTNSGRHIA
-1404 TLGADDLLPLLVWV
+1404 LGADDLLPLVIWV
-1418 LVRGKVVDAEVEA
+1418 LVRGKVVDAEIEA

-1443 TGEGGYYLTTLSSAV
+1443 SGEGGYYLTTLSSAV
-1458 HVLKTFKSSQGTM
+1458 HVLKTFKSSQ
-1471 STLNGC
+1471 STLSSLNGC
-1477 GTPDCSSVLRILVP
+1477 GTPDCSPVLRILVP

>member
-1 MPDEAERSRTE
+1 MIVSCYKLEGE
-12 SNEAERSRTKSN
+12 SE
-24 GNERNRT
+24 
-31 AKPGVGSKRRLF
+31 
-43 RRKLL
+43 
-48 LRGSLLSTFLRF
+48 
-60 ARDTCSPTLLKPS
+60 
-73 ADVGLHPGWVKTTVT
+73 
-88 LDIRWMTFGREG
+88 
-100 GNERRLT
+100 ERR
-107 RESSSDAND
+107 S
-116 SDTVRALGCSRSAR
+116 
-130 GRRCCTRYR
+130 
-139 SLDRSS
+139 
-145 VSRDVARTLDDQY
+145 
-158 RKKMTSLIQRDFA
+158 
-171 TSRKRESTGSNASS
+171 STGNVLAWEHER
-185 YLTLLNSLATD
+185 YDLIMEIENWWRKELLLNSLATD
-196 LDCMLSELCTTSNS
+196 LDCMLSELCTTPNS

-228 QVVNSP
+228 QVVSSP

-439 KNNHNDHNDRNNR
+439 
-452 NNNNSTVHTP
+452 
-462 TAESI
+462 
-467 VLNLAPISS
+467 
-476 HDTRSSSPMTAVTT
+476 SSSPTGALTT
-490 STFAL
+490 TTFAS

-512 TFNEPLDAKR
+512 TFNEPLDLKK
-522 EKMSPG
+522 EKISPG
-528 ERLSQKLISP
+528 DKLSQKLISP

-564 TKVTFETKSI
+564 TKVSFESKTM
-574 AETSKSTVVELC
+574 AETSKSTMVELS
-586 RTRFSASTSAST
+586 RTRFSSVSTSMMNFHQNVST
-598 SSAFNNLSCANS
+598 FNNLSCTTS
-610 PVLLPEMRN
+610 PVLPEIRN
-619 IIEDN
+619 IIAEN
-624 HAIGQNV
+624 HSLGQNV
-631 RTPPPPPPRWAKPGL
+631 KTPPPPPPRWAKPAIGPN
-646 GHAQN
+646 QN
-651 NFTVTTTV
+651 NFSVTTTV
-659 TFNVNQ
+659 TFNVNHS
-665 TNDIG
+665 NDIG
-670 SLQNTPSEPNTS
+670 SSQNTPSDPNT
-682 LSLLSPQSATSNKSL
+682 SLLSPQSATSNKSL
-697 GSSFSVKSPLSATT
+697 TSNFSVKSPLSPTT
-711 PVLSPM
+711 PILSPM

-722 NTGVKTP
+722 NTGAKTP
-729 AGNVLSP
+729 NVLSP

-796 SPNDKFPRNEGPP
+796 SPNDKLARNDGPA
-809 NPQERL
+809 NTQDRL
-815 RNSHDRPTVQEKP
+815 RNS
-828 TITAESRNYNDRLP
+828 NDRLMVP
-842 SNDQLIVRNN
+842 DRVANPNSERNFNERLPTSEQLIVRND
-852 RMVLRN
+852 RMIVRN

-869 KETIS
+869 KEMTS

-880 KPVLEAKPTDQGNGS
+880 KPAQEVKPVEQSNGS
-895 PPEETGMGRRPDLLS
+895 PEETGMGRRPDLLS
-910 RVCSANSLNSPST
+910 RVSGSANSLNSPST
-923 VTPPRNKLGPMLV
+923 VTPPRNKLGLMLA

-954 YAEPADAIAQGAVVI
+954 YAEPADAIAQNAAII

-985 SEPGWLQAP
+985 SEPGWLQTP
-994 VVLPGNPNQLHPID
+994 VGGNSNQLHPID
-1008 WEETEET
+1008 WEESEET

-1030 KRLGTKEPKKIPR
+1030 KRLGTKETKKIPR

-1050 KIRTKMLNDTSWA
+1050 KIRTKVFNDTSWA

-1073 EGDDCE
+1073 EGDDCD
-1079 PDYDCDADYEGN
+1079 PDYDCDADYEGDN
-1091 NLARKFPDEECDKD
+1091 VARKFPDEECDRD

-1150 REDASDFRKDR
+1150 REEAGDTRKDQT
-1161 VYDSSE
+1161 YDSSE
-1167 WETPLETDESDAER
+1167 WETPLETDESDVER
-1181 INKNKSIKERLDSL
+1181 MKRNKSFKERLDPL
-1195 LSTPRLQALR
+1195 LSPPRLQALR

-1210 GTGSTIRLYA
+1210 GTGSTIRSYA
-1220 LELAAD
+1220 LQLAAD

-1272 EREFEKEVEKE
+1272 EKEFEKEVEKE

-1304 GLVVRPLREHV
+1304 NLVVRPLREHV
-1315 YRLFVEH
+1315 YRLFVDH

-1333 ESIQHAQGKQVQ
+1333 ESIQHAQGKHIQ

-1351 KIVPPTEPSLER
+1351 KIIPPSEPNLER
-1363 ILKYIDRLQKA
+1363 ILKCIDRLQKA

-1384 LAAISAI
+1384 LAAFSAI

-1396 LANSGRHV
+1396 HANSGRHLA
-1404 TLGADDLLPLLVWV
+1404 LGADDLLPLLVWV
-1418 LVRGKVVDAEVEA
+1418 LVRGRVVDAEVEA

>member
-1 MPDEAERSRTE
+1 
-12 SNEAERSRTKSN
+12 
-24 GNERNRT
+24 
-31 AKPGVGSKRRLF
+31 
-43 RRKLL
+43 
-48 LRGSLLSTFLRF
+48 
-60 ARDTCSPTLLKPS
+60 
-73 ADVGLHPGWVKTTVT
+73 
-88 LDIRWMTFGREG
+88 
-100 GNERRLT
+100 
-107 RESSSDAND
+107 
-116 SDTVRALGCSRSAR
+116 
-130 GRRCCTRYR
+130 
-139 SLDRSS
+139 
-145 VSRDVARTLDDQY
+145 
-158 RKKMTSLIQRDFA
+158 MTSLVQRDLA
-171 TSRKRESTGSNASS
+171 PTRKRESTSSNASS
-185 YLTLLNSLATD
+185 YLMLLNSLATD
-196 LDCMLSELCTTSNS
+196 LDCMLSELCTTPNS

-228 QVVNSP
+228 QVVSSP

-439 KNNHNDHNDRNNR
+439 NNNL
-452 NNNNSTVHTP
+452 NNNNNNIHTP
-462 TAESI
+462 TTESI

-476 HDTRSSSPMTAVTT
+476 HDTRSSSPTGALTT
-490 STFAL
+490 TTFAS

-512 TFNEPLDAKR
+512 TFNEPLDLKK
-522 EKMSPG
+522 EKISPG
-528 ERLSQKLISP
+528 DKLSQKLISP

-564 TKVTFETKSI
+564 TKVSFESKTM
-574 AETSKSTVVELC
+574 AETSKSTMVELS
-586 RTRFSASTSAST
+586 RTRFSSVSTSMMNFHQNVST
-598 SSAFNNLSCANS
+598 FNNLSCTTS
-610 PVLLPEMRN
+610 PVLPEIRN
-619 IIEDN
+619 IIAEN
-624 HAIGQNV
+624 HSVGQNV
-631 RTPPPPPPRWAKPGL
+631 KTPPPPPPRWAKPAIGPN
-646 GHAQN
+646 QN
-651 NFTVTTTV
+651 NFSVTTTV
-659 TFNVNQ
+659 TFNVNHS
-665 TNDIG
+665 NDVG
-670 SLQNTPSEPNTS
+670 SSQNTPSDPNT
-682 LSLLSPQSATSNKSL
+682 SLLSPQSATSNKSL
-697 GSSFSVKSPLSATT
+697 TSNFSVKSPLSPTT
-711 PVLSPM
+711 PILSPM

-729 AGNVLSP
+729 NVLSP

-796 SPNDKFPRNEGPP
+796 SPNDKLARNDGPA
-809 NPQERL
+809 NPQDRL
-815 RNSHDRPTVQEKP
+815 RNS
-828 TITAESRNYNDRLP
+828 NDRLMVP
-842 SNDQLIVRNN
+842 DRVANANSERNFNERLPTSEQLIVRND
-852 RMVLRN
+852 RMIVRN

-869 KETIS
+869 KEMTS

-880 KPVLEAKPTDQGNGS
+880 KPAQEAKPVEQSNGS
-895 PPEETGMGRRPDLLS
+895 PEETGMGRRPDLLS
-910 RVCSANSLNSPST
+910 RVSGSANSLNSPST
-923 VTPPRNKLGPMLV
+923 VTPPRNKLGLMLA

-954 YAEPADAIAQGAVVI
+954 YAEPADAIAQSAAII

-985 SEPGWLQAP
+985 SEPGWLQNP
-994 VVLPGNPNQLHPID
+994 VGANSNQLHPID
-1008 WEETEET
+1008 WEESEET

-1030 KRLGTKEPKKIPR
+1030 KRLGTKETKKIPR

-1050 KIRTKMLNDTSWA
+1050 KIRTKVFNDTSWA

-1073 EGDDCE
+1073 EGDDCD
-1079 PDYDCDADYEGN
+1079 PDYDCDADYEGDN
-1091 NLARKFPDEECDKD
+1091 VARKFPDEECDRD

-1150 REDASDFRKDR
+1150 REEAGDTRKDQT
-1161 VYDSSE
+1161 YDSSE
-1167 WETPLETDESDAER
+1167 WETPLETDESDVER
-1181 INKNKSIKERLDSL
+1181 MKRNKSFKERLDPL
-1195 LSTPRLQALR
+1195 LSPPRLQALR

-1210 GTGSTIRLYA
+1210 GTGSSIRSYA
-1220 LELAAD
+1220 LQLAAD

-1272 EREFEKEVEKE
+1272 EKEFEKEVEKE

-1304 GLVVRPLREHV
+1304 NLVVRPLREHV
-1315 YRLFVEH
+1315 YRLFVDH

-1333 ESIQHAQGKQVQ
+1333 ESIQHAQGKHIQ

-1351 KIVPPTEPSLER
+1351 KIIPPSEPNLER
-1363 ILKYIDRLQKA
+1363 ILKCIDRLQKA

-1384 LAAISAI
+1384 LAAFSAI

-1396 LANSGRHV
+1396 HANSGKHLA
-1404 TLGADDLLPLLVWV
+1404 LGADDLLPLLVWV
-1418 LVRGKVVDAEVEA
+1418 LVRGRVVDAEVEA

>member
-1 MPDEAERSRTE
+1 MHAPARARANKSERD
-12 SNEAERSRTKSN
+12 
-24 GNERNRT
+24 G
-31 AKPGVGSKRRLF
+31 
-43 RRKLL
+43 RK
-48 LRGSLLSTFLRF
+48 F
-60 ARDTCSPTLLKPS
+60 
-73 ADVGLHPGWVKTTVT
+73 H
-88 LDIRWMTFGREG
+88 
-100 GNERRLT
+100 
-107 RESSSDAND
+107 
-116 SDTVRALGCSRSAR
+116 
-130 GRRCCTRYR
+130 R
-139 SLDRSS
+139 SLGML
-145 VSRDVARTLDDQY
+145 VLCDVVMGLLDL
-158 RKKMTSLIQRDFA
+158 RKK
-171 TSRKRESTGSNASS
+171 
-185 YLTLLNSLATD
+185 
-196 LDCMLSELCTTSNS
+196 
-210 YERSDVFLEPYL
+210 RSDVFLEPYL

-228 QVVNSP
+228 QVVSSP

-439 KNNHNDHNDRNNR
+439 NNNHS
-452 NNNNSTVHTP
+452 NNNNNNNNNNVHTP
-462 TAESI
+462 TTESI

-476 HDTRSSSPMTAVTT
+476 HDTRSSSPTTVVTT
-490 STFAL
+490 STFAS

-512 TFNEPLDAKR
+512 TFNEPMDVKKISPT
-522 EKMSPG
+522 EK
-528 ERLSQKLISP
+528 LSQKLISP

-552 NVESNVLSPVQD
+552 NVENNVLSPVQD
-564 TKVTFETKSI
+564 GKLNFGPKSVVGE
-574 AETSKSTVVELC
+574 ASSRSTIVELS
-586 RTRFSASTSAST
+586 RTRFASTNSSST
-598 SSAFNNLSCANS
+598 NFHHNVSTFNNLSCANS
-610 PVLLPEMRN
+610 PVLPEIRN
-619 IIEDN
+619 IIGEN
-624 HAIGQNV
+624 HGIAQNV
-631 RTPPPPPPRWAKPGL
+631 KTPPPPPPRWAKPGMA
-646 GHAQN
+646 HTQN

-665 TNDIG
+665 TTDVC
-670 SLQNTPSEPNTS
+670 SSQQNTPSDPNT
-682 LSLLSPQSATSNKSL
+682 SLLSPQSATSNKSL
-697 GSSFSVKSPLSATT
+697 TSNFSIKSPLSPTT
-711 PVLSPM
+711 PVLSPL

-722 NTGVKTP
+722 NVGMKTP
-729 AGNVLSP
+729 NVLSP

-791 NHSTW
+791 NQSTW
-796 SPNDKFPRNEGPP
+796 SPNDKLLRNDGPAA
-809 NPQERL
+809 NTPQERL
-815 RNSHDRPTVQEKP
+815 RNS
-828 TITAESRNYNDRLP
+828 NDRLMAQERS
-842 SNDQLIVRNN
+842 SNPAERIFNDRLTANELIVRND
-852 RMVLRN
+852 RMILRN
-858 DKSIGNEKLSY
+858 DKSIANEKLSY
-869 KETIS
+869 KEMTS

-880 KPVLEAKPTDQGNGS
+880 KPVQELKTGEHGNGTI
-895 PPEETGMGRRPDLLS
+895 EETGMGRRPDLLS
-910 RVCSANSLNSPST
+910 RVCSANSLNSPNT
-923 VTPPRNKLGPMLV
+923 VTPPRNKLGLMLA

-954 YAEPADAIAQGAVVI
+954 YAEPADAIAQSAAII
-969 PRRRPRNNPAT
+969 PRRRARNNPAT

-985 SEPGWLQAP
+985 SEPGWLQTPIGA
-994 VVLPGNPNQLHPID
+994 NSNQLHPID

-1030 KRLGTKEPKKIPR
+1030 KRLGTKDVKKIPR

-1050 KIRTKMLNDTSWA
+1050 KIRTKVFNDTSWA

-1073 EGDDCE
+1073 EGEECE
-1079 PDYDCDADYEGN
+1079 ADYDCDADYEGDN
-1091 NLARKFPDEECDKD
+1091 VARTFPDEECDRD

-1150 REDASDFRKDR
+1150 REDLADSRKEQT
-1161 VYDSSE
+1161 YDSSE
-1167 WETPLETDESDAER
+1167 WETPLETDESDVER
-1181 INKNKSIKERLDSL
+1181 MNKSKNIKERLDSL
-1195 LSTPRLQALR
+1195 LSPPRLQALK

-1210 GTGSTIRLYA
+1210 GTGSTIRSYA
-1220 LELAAD
+1220 LQLAAD

-1283 RLKLKAN
+1283 RVKLKAN

-1333 ESIQHAQGKQVQ
+1333 ENIQHAQGKHVQ

-1351 KIVPPTEPSLER
+1351 KIIPPSDPSLEK
-1363 ILKYIDRLQKA
+1363 ILKYIDKLQKA

-1396 LANSGRHV
+1396 HANSGRHV

-1471 STLNGC
+1471 STLNGS

-1561 IDAKIAWPKT
+1561 IDAKIAWPRT

>member
-1 MPDEAERSRTE
+1 
-12 SNEAERSRTKSN
+12 
-24 GNERNRT
+24 
-31 AKPGVGSKRRLF
+31 
-43 RRKLL
+43 
-48 LRGSLLSTFLRF
+48 
-60 ARDTCSPTLLKPS
+60 
-73 ADVGLHPGWVKTTVT
+73 
-88 LDIRWMTFGREG
+88 
-100 GNERRLT
+100 
-107 RESSSDAND
+107 
-116 SDTVRALGCSRSAR
+116 
-130 GRRCCTRYR
+130 
-139 SLDRSS
+139 
-145 VSRDVARTLDDQY
+145 
-158 RKKMTSLIQRDFA
+158 MTSLVQRDFE
-171 TSRKRESTGSNASS
+171 SPRKRESTGSNASS
-185 YLTLLNSLATD
+185 YLMLLNSLATD
-196 LDCMLSELCTTSNS
+196 LDCMLSELCTTPNS

-439 KNNHNDHNDRNNR
+439 
-452 NNNNSTVHTP
+452 NNNNNTVHTP
-462 TAESI
+462 TTESI

-476 HDTRSSSPMTAVTT
+476 HDTRSST
-490 STFAL
+490 STFAS

-522 EKMSPG
+522 DKMSPS
-528 ERLSQKLISP
+528 EKLSQKLISP
-538 NLVQSVRCPSPVVH
+538 NLVQSVRCPSPIVH

-564 TKVTFETKSI
+564 TRVTFETKTTT
-574 AETSKSTVVELC
+574 AETSKSTMVELC
-586 RTRFSASTSAST
+586 RTRFSSASNFHQNV
-598 SSAFNNLSCANS
+598 SAFNNLSCTNS
-610 PVLLPEMRN
+610 PVLPEIRN
-619 IIEDN
+619 IVGDN
-624 HAIGQNV
+624 QTVGQNV
-631 RTPPPPPPRWAKPGL
+631 RTPPPPPPRWAKPGM

-665 TNDIG
+665 TNDVG
-670 SLQNTPSEPNTS
+670 SSLQNTPSDPNT
-682 LSLLSPQSATSNKSL
+682 SLLSPQSATSNKSL
-697 GSSFSVKSPLSATT
+697 ASSFSVKSPLSPTT

-722 NTGVKTP
+722 NAGVKTP
-729 AGNVLSP
+729 NVLSP

-791 NHSTW
+791 NQSTW
-796 SPNDKFPRNEGPP
+796 SPNDKLARNDGPP

-815 RNSHDRPTVQEKP
+815 RNSNDRLTVQEKP
-828 TITAESRNYNDRLP
+828 VNPAERNLNDRLAT
-842 SNDQLIVRNN
+842 NEQLIVRNN
-852 RMVLRN
+852 RMIVRN

-869 KETIS
+869 KETAS

-880 KPVLEAKPTDQGNGS
+880 KPVQDARSADQGNG
-895 PPEETGMGRRPDLLS
+895 PPEETGMGRKPDLLS

-923 VTPPRNKLGPMLV
+923 VTPPRNKLVLLT

-985 SEPGWLQAP
+985 SEPGWLQTP
-994 VVLPGNPNQLHPID
+994 VGGNPNQLHPID
-1008 WEETEET
+1008 WEESEET

-1030 KRLGTKEPKKIPR
+1030 KRLGTKEAKKIPR

-1050 KIRTKMLNDTSWA
+1050 KIRTKVFNDTSWA

-1079 PDYDCDADYEGN
+1079 PDYDCDADYEGDN
-1091 NLARKFPDEECDKD
+1091 MARKFPDEECDRD

-1150 REDASDFRKDR
+1150 KEDAVDSRKDQM
-1161 VYDSSE
+1161 YDSSE
-1167 WETPLETDESDAER
+1167 WETPVETDESDAER
-1181 INKNKSIKERLDSL
+1181 MNKNKSIKERLDSL

-1205 NRDNG
+1205 NRDNS

-1220 LELAAD
+1220 LQLAAD

-1247 ASPHV
+1247 GSPHV

-1322 YATTG
+1322 YAATG

-1345 DLGVRP
+1345 DLGVRA
-1351 KIVPPTEPSLER
+1351 KIIPPSEPSLER

-1391 FNSVK
+1391 FNS

-1471 STLNGC
+1471 STLNGS

>member
-1 MPDEAERSRTE
+1 MLPPILNNINSDILTLYTNPGNGRSV
-12 SNEAERSRTKSN
+12 A
-24 GNERNRT
+24 
-31 AKPGVGSKRRLF
+31 
-43 RRKLL
+43 
-48 LRGSLLSTFLRF
+48 
-60 ARDTCSPTLLKPS
+60 
-73 ADVGLHPGWVKTTVT
+73 
-88 LDIRWMTFGREG
+88 
-100 GNERRLT
+100 T
-107 RESSSDAND
+107 RA
-116 SDTVRALGCSRSAR
+116 TR
-130 GRRCCTRYR
+130 GRYAEIG
-139 SLDRSS
+139 
-145 VSRDVARTLDDQY
+145 V
-158 RKKMTSLIQRDFA
+158 K
-171 TSRKRESTGSNASS
+171 
-185 YLTLLNSLATD
+185 
-196 LDCMLSELCTTSNS
+196 
-210 YERSDVFLEPYL
+210 RSDVFLEPYL

-228 QVVNSP
+228 QVVSSP

-439 KNNHNDHNDRNNR
+439 NNNHS
-452 NNNNSTVHTP
+452 NNNNIHTP
-462 TAESI
+462 TTESI

-476 HDTRSSSPMTAVTT
+476 HDTRSTSPTTAITT
-490 STFAL
+490 STFAS

-512 TFNEPLDAKR
+512 TFNEPLDVKKISPN
-522 EKMSPG
+522 EK
-528 ERLSQKLISP
+528 LSQKLISP

-564 TKVTFETKSI
+564 AKIGFESKNM
-574 AETSKSTVVELC
+574 AETSKSTIVELS
-586 RTRFSASTSAST
+586 RTRFSSMNVATSNFHQNVST
-598 SSAFNNLSCANS
+598 FNNLSCTNS
-610 PVLLPEMRN
+610 PVLPEIRN
-619 IIEDN
+619 IISEN
-624 HAIGQNV
+624 HMIGQNV
-631 RTPPPPPPRWAKPGL
+631 KTPPPPPPRWAKPGL
-646 GHAQN
+646 GHTQN
-651 NFTVTTTV
+651 NFAVTATV

-665 TNDIG
+665 TTDIC
-670 SLQNTPSEPNTS
+670 SSQNTPSDPNT
-682 LSLLSPQSATSNKSL
+682 SLLSPQSATSNKSL
-697 GSSFSVKSPLSATT
+697 TSNFSVKSPLSPNT

-722 NTGVKTP
+722 NPGGKTP
-729 AGNVLSP
+729 NVLSP

-791 NHSTW
+791 NQSTW
-796 SPNDKFPRNEGPP
+796 SPNDKLPRSEAPP

-815 RNSHDRPTVQEKP
+815 RNSNDRLMMAQDRPSNP
-828 TITAESRNYNDRLP
+828 AERSYNDRLTT
-842 SNDQLIVRNN
+842 NELIVRND
-852 RMVLRN
+852 RMILRN
-858 DKSIGNEKLSY
+858 DKSMGNEKLSY
-869 KETIS
+869 KEMTS

-880 KPVLEAKPTDQGNGS
+880 KPVLDAKPSEHGNGS
-895 PPEETGMGRRPDLLS
+895 PEETGMGRRPDLLS

-923 VTPPRNKLGPMLV
+923 ITPPRNKLGLMLA

-954 YAEPADAIAQGAVVI
+954 YAEPADAIAQSAAII
-969 PRRRPRNNPAT
+969 PRRRARNNPAT

-985 SEPGWLQAP
+985 SEPGWLQTP
-994 VVLPGNPNQLHPID
+994 VGVNANQLHPID

-1030 KRLGTKEPKKIPR
+1030 KRLGTKDVKKIPR

-1050 KIRTKMLNDTSWA
+1050 KIRTKVFNDTSWA

-1079 PDYDCDADYEGN
+1079 PDYDCDADYEADN
-1091 NLARKFPDEECDKD
+1091 VARTFPDEECDRD

-1150 REDASDFRKDR
+1150 REDVEDTRKDQA
-1161 VYDSSE
+1161 YDSSE
-1167 WETPLETDESDAER
+1167 WETPLETDESDVER
-1181 INKNKSIKERLDSL
+1181 MNKSKNIKERLDSL
-1195 LSTPRLQALR
+1195 LSPPRLQALK

-1220 LELAAD
+1220 LQLAAD

-1283 RLKLKAN
+1283 RLKLKPN

-1333 ESIQHAQGKQVQ
+1333 ESIQHAQGKHVQ

-1351 KIVPPTEPSLER
+1351 KIIPPSDSNLDR

-1396 LANSGRHV
+1396 HANSGRHV

-1561 IDAKIAWPKT
+1561 IDAKIAWPRT

>member
-1 MPDEAERSRTE
+1 MLPPILNNINSDILTLYTNPGNGRSV
-12 SNEAERSRTKSN
+12 A
-24 GNERNRT
+24 
-31 AKPGVGSKRRLF
+31 
-43 RRKLL
+43 
-48 LRGSLLSTFLRF
+48 
-60 ARDTCSPTLLKPS
+60 
-73 ADVGLHPGWVKTTVT
+73 
-88 LDIRWMTFGREG
+88 
-100 GNERRLT
+100 T
-107 RESSSDAND
+107 RA
-116 SDTVRALGCSRSAR
+116 TR
-130 GRRCCTRYR
+130 GRYAEIG
-139 SLDRSS
+139 
-145 VSRDVARTLDDQY
+145 V
-158 RKKMTSLIQRDFA
+158 K
-171 TSRKRESTGSNASS
+171 
-185 YLTLLNSLATD
+185 
-196 LDCMLSELCTTSNS
+196 
-210 YERSDVFLEPYL
+210 RSDVFLEPYL

-228 QVVNSP
+228 QVVSSP

-439 KNNHNDHNDRNNR
+439 NNNHS
-452 NNNNSTVHTP
+452 NNNNIHTP
-462 TAESI
+462 TTESI

-476 HDTRSSSPMTAVTT
+476 HDTRSTSPTTAITT
-490 STFAL
+490 STFAS

-512 TFNEPLDAKR
+512 TFNEPLDVKKISPN
-522 EKMSPG
+522 EK
-528 ERLSQKLISP
+528 LSQKLISP

-564 TKVTFETKSI
+564 AKIGFESKNM
-574 AETSKSTVVELC
+574 AETSKSTIVELS
-586 RTRFSASTSAST
+586 RTRFSSMNVATSNFHQNVST
-598 SSAFNNLSCANS
+598 FNNLSCTNS
-610 PVLLPEMRN
+610 PVLPEIRN
-619 IIEDN
+619 IISEN
-624 HAIGQNV
+624 HMIGQNV
-631 RTPPPPPPRWAKPGL
+631 KTPPPPPPRWAKPGL
-646 GHAQN
+646 GHTQN
-651 NFTVTTTV
+651 NFAVTATV

-665 TNDIG
+665 TTDIC
-670 SLQNTPSEPNTS
+670 SSQNTPSDPNT
-682 LSLLSPQSATSNKSL
+682 SLLSPQSATSNKSL
-697 GSSFSVKSPLSATT
+697 TSNFSVKSPLSPNT

-722 NTGVKTP
+722 NPGGKTP
-729 AGNVLSP
+729 NVLSP

-791 NHSTW
+791 NQSTW
-796 SPNDKFPRNEGPP
+796 SPNDKLPRSEAPP

-815 RNSHDRPTVQEKP
+815 RNSNDRLMMAQDRPSNP
-828 TITAESRNYNDRLP
+828 AERSYNDRLTT
-842 SNDQLIVRNN
+842 NELIVRND
-852 RMVLRN
+852 RMILRN
-858 DKSIGNEKLSY
+858 DKSMGNEKLSY
-869 KETIS
+869 KEMTS

-880 KPVLEAKPTDQGNGS
+880 KPVLDAKPSEHGNGS
-895 PPEETGMGRRPDLLS
+895 PEETGMGRRPDLLS

-923 VTPPRNKLGPMLV
+923 ITPPRNKLGLMLA

-954 YAEPADAIAQGAVVI
+954 YAEPADAIAQSAAII
-969 PRRRPRNNPAT
+969 PRRRARNNPAT

-985 SEPGWLQAP
+985 SEPGWLQTP
-994 VVLPGNPNQLHPID
+994 VGVNANQLHPID

-1030 KRLGTKEPKKIPR
+1030 KRLGTKDVKKIPR

-1050 KIRTKMLNDTSWA
+1050 KIRTKVFNDTSWA

-1079 PDYDCDADYEGN
+1079 PDYDCDADYEADN
-1091 NLARKFPDEECDKD
+1091 VARTFPDEECDRD

-1150 REDASDFRKDR
+1150 REDVEDTRKDQA
-1161 VYDSSE
+1161 YDSSE
-1167 WETPLETDESDAER
+1167 WETPLETDESDVER
-1181 INKNKSIKERLDSL
+1181 MNKSKNIKERLDSL
-1195 LSTPRLQALR
+1195 LSPPRLQALK

-1220 LELAAD
+1220 LQLAAD

-1283 RLKLKAN
+1283 RLKLKPN

-1333 ESIQHAQGKQVQ
+1333 ESIQHAQGKHVQ

-1351 KIVPPTEPSLER
+1351 KIIPPSDSNLDR

-1396 LANSGRHV
+1396 HANSGRHV

-1539 ETLLGDH
+1539 GKYSETLLGDH

-1561 IDAKIAWPKT
+1561 IDAKIAWPRT

>member
-1 MPDEAERSRTE
+1 MT
-12 SNEAERSRTKSN
+12 
-24 GNERNRT
+24 
-31 AKPGVGSKRRLF
+31 
-43 RRKLL
+43 
-48 LRGSLLSTFLRF
+48 SL
-60 ARDTCSPTLLKPS
+60 
-73 ADVGLHPGWVKTTVT
+73 VQ
-88 LDIRWMTFGREG
+88 
-100 GNERRLT
+100 
-107 RESSSDAND
+107 
-116 SDTVRALGCSRSAR
+116 
-130 GRRCCTRYR
+130 
-139 SLDRSS
+139 
-145 VSRDVARTLDDQY
+145 RDVAPT
-158 RKKMTSLIQRDFA
+158 
-171 TSRKRESTGSNASS
+171 RKRESTSSNASS
-185 YLTLLNSLATD
+185 YLMLLNSLATD
-196 LDCMLSELCTTSNS
+196 LDCMLSELCTTPNS

-228 QVVNSP
+228 QVVSSP

-439 KNNHNDHNDRNNR
+439 NNNL
-452 NNNNSTVHTP
+452 NNNNNNTP
-462 TAESI
+462 TTESI
-467 VLNLAPISS
+467 VLNLAPISP
-476 HDTRSSSPMTAVTT
+476 HETRGSSPTAALTT
-490 STFAL
+490 TTTTTFAS

-512 TFNEPLDAKR
+512 TFNEPLDLKK
-522 EKMSPG
+522 EKVSPG
-528 ERLSQKLISP
+528 DKLSQKLISP

-564 TKVTFETKSI
+564 TKVSFESKSV
-574 AETSKSTVVELC
+574 AETSKSTVVELS
-586 RTRFSASTSAST
+586 RTKFSSVTTSNFHQNVST
-598 SSAFNNLSCANS
+598 FNNFCCATS
-610 PVLLPEMRN
+610 PVLPEIRN
-619 IIEDN
+619 IVAEN
-624 HAIGQNV
+624 HSSGQNV
-631 RTPPPPPPRWAKPGL
+631 KTPPPPPPRWAKPGN
-646 GHAQN
+646 QN
-651 NFTVTTTV
+651 NFSVTATV
-659 TFNVNQ
+659 TFNLNH
-665 TNDIG
+665 TNDV
-670 SLQNTPSEPNTS
+670 SSSQNTPSDPNT
-682 LSLLSPQSATSNKSL
+682 SLLSPQSAMSNKSL
-697 GSSFSVKSPLSATT
+697 ISNFSVKSPLSPTT

-722 NTGVKTP
+722 NTAVKTP
-729 AGNVLSP
+729 NVLSP

-796 SPNDKFPRNEGPP
+796 SPNDKLARNDGPA
-809 NPQERL
+809 NPQDRL
-815 RNSHDRPTVQEKP
+815 RNS
-828 TITAESRNYNDRLP
+828 NDRLMVP
-842 SNDQLIVRNN
+842 DRVVVNSAERNLNERPATNEQLIVRND
-852 RMVLRN
+852 RMIVRN

-869 KETIS
+869 KETTS

-880 KPVLEAKPTDQGNGS
+880 KPVQEAKFVEQSNGS
-895 PPEETGMGRRPDLLS
+895 PEETGMGRRPDLLS
-910 RVCSANSLNSPST
+910 RVSGSANSLNSPST
-923 VTPPRNKLGPMLV
+923 VTPPRNKLGLMLA

-954 YAEPADAIAQGAVVI
+954 YAEPADAIAQNAAII

-985 SEPGWLQAP
+985 SEPGWLQTPTGA
-994 VVLPGNPNQLHPID
+994 NSNQLHPID
-1008 WEETEET
+1008 WEEPEET

-1030 KRLGTKEPKKIPR
+1030 KRLGTKETKKIPR

-1050 KIRTKMLNDTSWA
+1050 KIRTKVFNDTSWA

-1079 PDYDCDADYEGN
+1079 PDYDCDADYEGDN
-1091 NLARKFPDEECDKD
+1091 VARKFPDEECDRD

-1150 REDASDFRKDR
+1150 REEAGDSRKDQI
-1161 VYDSSE
+1161 YDSSE
-1167 WETPLETDESDAER
+1167 WETPLETDESDVER
-1181 INKNKSIKERLDSL
+1181 MKRNKSFKERLDPL
-1195 LSTPRLQALR
+1195 LSPPRLQALR

-1210 GTGSTIRLYA
+1210 GTGSSIRSYA
-1220 LELAAD
+1220 LQLAAD

-1283 RLKLKAN
+1283 RLKLKPN

-1322 YATTG
+1322 YAATG

-1333 ESIQHAQGKQVQ
+1333 ESIQHAQGKHVQ

-1351 KIVPPTEPSLER
+1351 KIIPPSESSLER

-1396 LANSGRHV
+1396 HANSGRHV

>member
-1 MPDEAERSRTE
+1 
-12 SNEAERSRTKSN
+12 
-24 GNERNRT
+24 
-31 AKPGVGSKRRLF
+31 
-43 RRKLL
+43 
-48 LRGSLLSTFLRF
+48 
-60 ARDTCSPTLLKPS
+60 
-73 ADVGLHPGWVKTTVT
+73 
-88 LDIRWMTFGREG
+88 
-100 GNERRLT
+100 
-107 RESSSDAND
+107 
-116 SDTVRALGCSRSAR
+116 
-130 GRRCCTRYR
+130 
-139 SLDRSS
+139 
-145 VSRDVARTLDDQY
+145 
-158 RKKMTSLIQRDFA
+158 
-171 TSRKRESTGSNASS
+171 
-185 YLTLLNSLATD
+185 
-196 LDCMLSELCTTSNS
+196 
-210 YERSDVFLEPYL
+210 
-222 QQHGTV
+222 
-228 QVVNSP
+228 
-234 STPPPN
+234 
-240 PLQHHQLTQLHHV
+240 
-253 QSEESLSSEGSATSG
+253 
-268 GSSSSTEDSGSEVA
+268 
-282 CDITLIE
+282 
-289 RLIRSHPIWFL
+289 
-300 PGIQRA
+300 
-306 GAFHLLQGKEEGNFV
+306 
-321 VRQSS
+321 
-326 QSDTMALSVRLPPGK
+326 MALSVRLPPGK

-368 IPSLIAHYSQ
+368 IPSLIAHYCQ

-391 AMREAKNRQQLSSL
+391 AMRDAKNRQQLSSL

-439 KNNHNDHNDRNNR
+439 NNNL
-452 NNNNSTVHTP
+452 NNNNNNIHTP
-462 TAESI
+462 TTESI

-476 HDTRSSSPMTAVTT
+476 HVTRSSSPTGALTT
-490 STFAL
+490 TTTFAS

-512 TFNEPLDAKR
+512 TFNEPLDLKK
-522 EKMSPG
+522 EKTSPSDK
-528 ERLSQKLISP
+528 LSQKLISP

-564 TKVTFETKSI
+564 TKVRFESKTT
-574 AETSKSTVVELC
+574 AETSKSTVIELS
-586 RTRFSASTSAST
+586 RTRFSSVSTSMTNFHQNVST
-598 SSAFNNLSCANS
+598 FNNLSCTTS
-610 PVLLPEMRN
+610 PVLPEIRN
-619 IIEDN
+619 IITET
-624 HAIGQNV
+624 HTTGQNV
-631 RTPPPPPPRWAKPGL
+631 KTPPPPPPRWAKPGIGL
-646 GHAQN
+646 SQN
-651 NFTVTTTV
+651 NFNVTATVTL
-659 TFNVNQ
+659 NVNHIS
-665 TNDIG
+665 DVG
-670 SLQNTPSEPNTS
+670 SSQNTPSDPNT
-682 LSLLSPQSATSNKSL
+682 SLLSPQSATSNKSL
-697 GSSFSVKSPLSATT
+697 TSNFSVKSPLSPTT

-722 NTGVKTP
+722 NMGSKTP
-729 AGNVLSP
+729 NVLSP

-753 RKNSQHYQ
+753 RKNSQHYR

-796 SPNDKFPRNEGPP
+796 SPNDKLARNDGPA
-809 NPQERL
+809 NSQDRL
-815 RNSHDRPTVQEKP
+815 RNS
-828 TITAESRNYNDRLP
+828 NDRLMVP
-842 SNDQLIVRNN
+842 DRVINSNSERNFNERLPASEQLIVRND
-852 RMVLRN
+852 RMIVRN

-869 KETIS
+869 KEMTS

-880 KPVLEAKPTDQGNGS
+880 KPVQEVKPVEHSNGS
-895 PPEETGMGRRPDLLS
+895 PEETGMGKRPDLLS
-910 RVCSANSLNSPST
+910 RVSGSTNSLNSPST
-923 VTPPRNKLGPMLV
+923 VTPPRNKLGLMLA

-954 YAEPADAIAQGAVVI
+954 YAEPADAIAQNAAII

-985 SEPGWLQAP
+985 SEPGWLQTP
-994 VVLPGNPNQLHPID
+994 V
-1008 WEETEET
+1008 
-1015 EDKTPLISSSVDNLA
+1015 A
-1030 KRLGTKEPKKIPR
+1030 KRLGTKETKKIPR

-1050 KIRTKMLNDTSWA
+1050 KIRTKVFNDTSWT

-1073 EGDDCE
+1073 DGDDCE
-1079 PDYDCDADYEGN
+1079 PDYDCDADFEGDN
-1091 NLARKFPDEECDKD
+1091 VARKFPDEECDRD
-1105 VVGNTLTVQ
+1105 VVGNTLTVE

-1126 PPDTSESLYS
+1126 SPDTSESLYS

-1150 REDASDFRKDR
+1150 REEARDTRKDQT
-1161 VYDSSE
+1161 YDSSE
-1167 WETPLETDESDAER
+1167 WETPLETDESDVER
-1181 INKNKSIKERLDSL
+1181 MKRNKSFKERLDPL
-1195 LSTPRLQALR
+1195 LSPPRLQALR
-1205 NRDNG
+1205 NRDNT
-1210 GTGSTIRLYA
+1210 GTGSTIRSYA
-1220 LELAAD
+1220 LQLATD
-1226 KTTTFSQN
+1226 KTTTFSHH

-1252 VMRNMRQ
+1252 VMRNIRQ

-1266 YLVKHG
+1266 YLLKHG

-1283 RLKLKAN
+1283 RIKLKPN

-1304 GLVVRPLREHV
+1304 TLVLKPLREHV
-1315 YRLFVEH
+1315 YRLFIEH
-1322 YATTG
+1322 YVATG
-1327 SLQTLA
+1327 SLLTLA
-1333 ESIQHAQGKQVQ
+1333 ENIYHAQGKHIQ

-1351 KIVPPTEPSLER
+1351 KIIPPSEASLEL

-1374 DSPLDKLENL
+1374 DSPLDKLEHL
-1384 LAAISAI
+1384 LGAISAI

-1396 LANSGRHV
+1396 HANSGKFI

-1418 LVRGKVVDAEVEA
+1418 LVRGKVVGAEVEA

-1458 HVLKTFKSSQGTM
+1458 HVLKMFKSSQGTM
-1471 STLNGC
+1471 STLNVC

>member
-1 MPDEAERSRTE
+1 MLHLCD
-12 SNEAERSRTKSN
+12 
-24 GNERNRT
+24 
-31 AKPGVGSKRRLF
+31 
-43 RRKLL
+43 
-48 LRGSLLSTFLRF
+48 FLW
-60 ARDTCSPTLLKPS
+60 
-73 ADVGLHPGWVKTTVT
+73 H
-88 LDIRWMTFGREG
+88 
-100 GNERRLT
+100 
-107 RESSSDAND
+107 
-116 SDTVRALGCSRSAR
+116 
-130 GRRCCTRYR
+130 
-139 SLDRSS
+139 
-145 VSRDVARTLDDQY
+145 
-158 RKKMTSLIQRDFA
+158 
-171 TSRKRESTGSNASS
+171 
-185 YLTLLNSLATD
+185 
-196 LDCMLSELCTTSNS
+196 
-210 YERSDVFLEPYL
+210 L
-222 QQHGTV
+222 Q
-228 QVVNSP
+228 
-234 STPPPN
+234 
-240 PLQHHQLTQLHHV
+240 
-253 QSEESLSSEGSATSG
+253 
-268 GSSSSTEDSGSEVA
+268 
-282 CDITLIE
+282 
-289 RLIRSHPIWFL
+289 
-300 PGIQRA
+300 
-306 GAFHLLQGKEEGNFV
+306 NFV

-368 IPSLIAHYSQ
+368 IPSLIAHYSH
-378 CCDELPVQLTLPR
+378 DELPVQLTLPR

-439 KNNHNDHNDRNNR
+439 
-452 NNNNSTVHTP
+452 
-462 TAESI
+462 
-467 VLNLAPISS
+467 
-476 HDTRSSSPMTAVTT
+476 SSSPIGALTT
-490 STFAL
+490 TTFAS

-512 TFNEPLDAKR
+512 TFNEPLDLKK
-522 EKMSPG
+522 EKISPSDK
-528 ERLSQKLISP
+528 LSQKLISP

-564 TKVTFETKSI
+564 TKVSFESKTT
-574 AETSKSTVVELC
+574 AETSKSTVVELS
-586 RTRFSASTSAST
+586 RTRFSSVSTSMTNFHQNVST
-598 SSAFNNLSCANS
+598 FNNLSCTTS
-610 PVLLPEMRN
+610 PVLPEIRN
-619 IIEDN
+619 IITEN
-624 HAIGQNV
+624 HTAGQNV
-631 RTPPPPPPRWAKPGL
+631 KTPPPPPPRWAKPGI
-646 GHAQN
+646 GIGQN
-651 NFTVTTTV
+651 QSNFNVTTTV
-659 TFNVNQ
+659 TFSVNHIS
-665 TNDIG
+665 DVG
-670 SLQNTPSEPNTS
+670 SSQNTPSDPNT
-682 LSLLSPQSATSNKSL
+682 SLLSPQSATSNKSL
-697 GSSFSVKSPLSATT
+697 ISNFSVKSPLSPTT

-722 NTGVKTP
+722 NIGSKMP
-729 AGNVLSP
+729 NVLSP

-796 SPNDKFPRNEGPP
+796 SPNDKLARNDGPT
-809 NPQERL
+809 NHQDRL
-815 RNSHDRPTVQEKP
+815 RNS
-828 TITAESRNYNDRLP
+828 NDRLMVP
-842 SNDQLIVRNN
+842 DRVINPCSERNFNERLPANEQLIVRND
-852 RMVLRN
+852 RMIVRN

-869 KETIS
+869 KEMTS

-880 KPVLEAKPTDQGNGS
+880 KPVQEVKPVEQSNAG
-895 PPEETGMGRRPDLLS
+895 
-910 RVCSANSLNSPST
+910 SANSLNSPST
-923 VTPPRNKLGPMLV
+923 VTPPRNKLGLMLA

-954 YAEPADAIAQGAVVI
+954 YAEPADAIAQNAAII

-985 SEPGWLQAP
+985 SEPGWLQTP
-994 VVLPGNPNQLHPID
+994 VGANSNQLHPID
-1008 WEETEET
+1008 WEESEET

-1030 KRLGTKEPKKIPR
+1030 KRLGTKETKKIPR

-1050 KIRTKMLNDTSWA
+1050 KIRTKVFNDTSWA
-1063 VDSSWEFIGN
+1063 VDSSWEFIDLLSLRTMDRSTEVTITTFDNACPGN

-1079 PDYDCDADYEGN
+1079 PDYDCDADYEGDN
-1091 NLARKFPDEECDKD
+1091 VARKFPDEECDRD

-1150 REDASDFRKDR
+1150 REEAGDTRKDQT
-1161 VYDSSE
+1161 YDSSE
-1167 WETPLETDESDAER
+1167 WETPLETDESDVER
-1181 INKNKSIKERLDSL
+1181 MKRNKSFKEPP
-1195 LSTPRLQALR
+1195 PRLQALR
-1205 NRDNG
+1205 NRDNT
-1210 GTGSTIRLYA
+1210 GTGSTIRSYA
-1220 LELAAD
+1220 LQLAAD

-1252 VMRNMRQ
+1252 VMRNIRQ

-1283 RLKLKAN
+1283 RIKLKPN

-1304 GLVVRPLREHV
+1304 SLVVRPLREHV
-1315 YRLFVEH
+1315 YRLFIEH
-1322 YATTG
+1322 YVATG

-1333 ESIQHAQGKQVQ
+1333 ENIQHAQGKHIQ

-1351 KIVPPTEPSLER
+1351 KIIPPSEASLEL

-1384 LAAISAI
+1384 LGAISAI

-1396 LANSGRHV
+1396 HANSGKHV

-1418 LVRGKVVDAEVEA
+1418 LVRGKVVAAEVEA

-1458 HVLKTFKSSQGTM
+1458 HVLKMFKSSQGTM

-1527 QDYGLFKLVQGE
+1527 QDYGLFKLKPYSVTTNVHKSSLTAFSLTSGLTRRSPGRRPVLNLRTND
-1539 ETLLGDH
+1539 ETNEFEASVL
-1546 ECPQELSHCLFAYKR
+1546 CSC
-1561 IDAKIAWPKT
+1561 
-1571 SS
+1571 

>member
-1 MPDEAERSRTE
+1 
-12 SNEAERSRTKSN
+12 
-24 GNERNRT
+24 
-31 AKPGVGSKRRLF
+31 
-43 RRKLL
+43 
-48 LRGSLLSTFLRF
+48 
-60 ARDTCSPTLLKPS
+60 
-73 ADVGLHPGWVKTTVT
+73 
-88 LDIRWMTFGREG
+88 
-100 GNERRLT
+100 
-107 RESSSDAND
+107 
-116 SDTVRALGCSRSAR
+116 
-130 GRRCCTRYR
+130 
-139 SLDRSS
+139 
-145 VSRDVARTLDDQY
+145 
-158 RKKMTSLIQRDFA
+158 MTSLVQRDLA
-171 TSRKRESTGSNASS
+171 PTRKRESTSSNASS
-185 YLTLLNSLATD
+185 YLMLLNSLATD
-196 LDCMLSELCTTSNS
+196 LDCMLSELCTTPNS

-228 QVVNSP
+228 QVVSSP

-439 KNNHNDHNDRNNR
+439 NNNL
-452 NNNNSTVHTP
+452 NNNNNNIHTP
-462 TAESI
+462 TTESI

-476 HDTRSSSPMTAVTT
+476 HDTRSSSPTGALTT
-490 STFAL
+490 TTFAS

-512 TFNEPLDAKR
+512 TFNEPLDLKK
-522 EKMSPG
+522 EKISPG
-528 ERLSQKLISP
+528 DKLSQKLISP

-564 TKVTFETKSI
+564 TKVSFESKTM
-574 AETSKSTVVELC
+574 AETSKSTMVELS
-586 RTRFSASTSAST
+586 RTRFSSVSTSMMNFHQNVST
-598 SSAFNNLSCANS
+598 FNNLSCTTS
-610 PVLLPEMRN
+610 PVLPEIRN
-619 IIEDN
+619 IIAEN
-624 HAIGQNV
+624 HSVGQNV
-631 RTPPPPPPRWAKPGL
+631 KTPPPPPPRWAKPAIGPN
-646 GHAQN
+646 QN
-651 NFTVTTTV
+651 NFSVTTTV
-659 TFNVNQ
+659 TFNVNHS
-665 TNDIG
+665 NDVG
-670 SLQNTPSEPNTS
+670 SSQNTPSDPNT
-682 LSLLSPQSATSNKSL
+682 SLLSPQSATSNKSL
-697 GSSFSVKSPLSATT
+697 TSNFSVKSPLSPTT
-711 PVLSPM
+711 PILSPM

-729 AGNVLSP
+729 NVLSP

-796 SPNDKFPRNEGPP
+796 SPNDKLARNDGPA
-809 NPQERL
+809 NPQDRL
-815 RNSHDRPTVQEKP
+815 RNS
-828 TITAESRNYNDRLP
+828 NDRLMVP
-842 SNDQLIVRNN
+842 DRVANANSERNFNERLPTSEQLIVRND
-852 RMVLRN
+852 RMIVRN

-869 KETIS
+869 KEMTS

-880 KPVLEAKPTDQGNGS
+880 KPAQEVKPVEQSNGS
-895 PPEETGMGRRPDLLS
+895 PEETGMGRRPDLLS
-910 RVCSANSLNSPST
+910 RVSGSANSLNSPST
-923 VTPPRNKLGPMLV
+923 VTPPRNKLGLMLA

-954 YAEPADAIAQGAVVI
+954 YAEPADAIAQSAAII

-985 SEPGWLQAP
+985 SEPGWLQTP
-994 VVLPGNPNQLHPID
+994 VGANSNQLHPID
-1008 WEETEET
+1008 WEESEET

-1030 KRLGTKEPKKIPR
+1030 KRLGTKETKKIPR

-1050 KIRTKMLNDTSWA
+1050 KIRTKVFNDTSWA

-1073 EGDDCE
+1073 EGDDCD
-1079 PDYDCDADYEGN
+1079 PDYDCDADYEGDN
-1091 NLARKFPDEECDKD
+1091 VARKFPDEECDRD

-1150 REDASDFRKDR
+1150 REEAGDTRKDQT
-1161 VYDSSE
+1161 YDSSE
-1167 WETPLETDESDAER
+1167 WETPLETDESDVER
-1181 INKNKSIKERLDSL
+1181 MKRNKSFKERLDPL
-1195 LSTPRLQALR
+1195 LSPPRLQALR

-1210 GTGSTIRLYA
+1210 GTGSSIRSYA
-1220 LELAAD
+1220 LQLAAD

-1272 EREFEKEVEKE
+1272 EKEFEKEVEKE

-1304 GLVVRPLREHV
+1304 NLVVRPLREHV
-1315 YRLFVEH
+1315 YRLFVDH

-1333 ESIQHAQGKQVQ
+1333 ESIQHAQGKHIQ

-1351 KIVPPTEPSLER
+1351 KIIPPSEPNLER
-1363 ILKYIDRLQKA
+1363 ILKCIDRLQKA

-1384 LAAISAI
+1384 LAAFSAI

-1396 LANSGRHV
+1396 HANSGRHLA
-1404 TLGADDLLPLLVWV
+1404 LGADDLLPLLVWV
-1418 LVRGKVVDAEVEA
+1418 LVRGRVVDAEVEA

>member
-1 MPDEAERSRTE
+1 M
-12 SNEAERSRTKSN
+12 
-24 GNERNRT
+24 
-31 AKPGVGSKRRLF
+31 
-43 RRKLL
+43 
-48 LRGSLLSTFLRF
+48 
-60 ARDTCSPTLLKPS
+60 
-73 ADVGLHPGWVKTTVT
+73 
-88 LDIRWMTFGREG
+88 
-100 GNERRLT
+100 
-107 RESSSDAND
+107 
-116 SDTVRALGCSRSAR
+116 
-130 GRRCCTRYR
+130 
-139 SLDRSS
+139 
-145 VSRDVARTLDDQY
+145 VSR
-158 RKKMTSLIQRDFA
+158 QRRVVVDK
-171 TSRKRESTGSNASS
+171 SDRVLRQSS
-185 YLTLLNSLATD
+185 W
-196 LDCMLSELCTTSNS
+196 
-210 YERSDVFLEPYL
+210 SDVFLEPYL

-228 QVVNSP
+228 QVVSSP

-439 KNNHNDHNDRNNR
+439 NNNL
-452 NNNNSTVHTP
+452 NNNNNNIHTP
-462 TAESI
+462 TTESI

-476 HDTRSSSPMTAVTT
+476 HDTRSSSPTGALTT
-490 STFAL
+490 TTFAS

-512 TFNEPLDAKR
+512 TFNEPLDLKK
-522 EKMSPG
+522 EKISPG
-528 ERLSQKLISP
+528 DKLSQKLISP

-564 TKVTFETKSI
+564 TKVSFESKTM
-574 AETSKSTVVELC
+574 AETSKSTMVELS
-586 RTRFSASTSAST
+586 RTRFSSVSTSMMNFHQNVST
-598 SSAFNNLSCANS
+598 FNNLSCTTS
-610 PVLLPEMRN
+610 PVLPEIRN
-619 IIEDN
+619 IIAEN
-624 HAIGQNV
+624 HSVGQNV
-631 RTPPPPPPRWAKPGL
+631 KTPPPPPPRWAKPAIGPN
-646 GHAQN
+646 QN
-651 NFTVTTTV
+651 NFSVTTTV
-659 TFNVNQ
+659 TFNVNHS
-665 TNDIG
+665 NDVG
-670 SLQNTPSEPNTS
+670 SSQNTPSDPNT
-682 LSLLSPQSATSNKSL
+682 SLLSPQSATSNKSL
-697 GSSFSVKSPLSATT
+697 TSNFSVKSPLSPTT
-711 PVLSPM
+711 PILSPM

-729 AGNVLSP
+729 NVLSP

-796 SPNDKFPRNEGPP
+796 SPNDKLARNDGPA
-809 NPQERL
+809 NPQDRL
-815 RNSHDRPTVQEKP
+815 RNS
-828 TITAESRNYNDRLP
+828 NDRLMVP
-842 SNDQLIVRNN
+842 DRVANANSERNFNERLPTSEQLIVRND
-852 RMVLRN
+852 RMIVRN

-869 KETIS
+869 KEMTS

-880 KPVLEAKPTDQGNGS
+880 KPAQEVKPVEQSNGS
-895 PPEETGMGRRPDLLS
+895 PEETGMGRRPDLLS
-910 RVCSANSLNSPST
+910 RVSGSANSLNSPST
-923 VTPPRNKLGPMLV
+923 VTPPRNKLGLMLA

-954 YAEPADAIAQGAVVI
+954 YAEPADAIAQSAAII

-985 SEPGWLQAP
+985 SEPGWLQTP
-994 VVLPGNPNQLHPID
+994 VGANSNQLHPID
-1008 WEETEET
+1008 WEESEET

-1030 KRLGTKEPKKIPR
+1030 KRLGTKETKKIPR

-1050 KIRTKMLNDTSWA
+1050 KIRTKVFNDTSWA

-1073 EGDDCE
+1073 EGDDCD
-1079 PDYDCDADYEGN
+1079 PDYDCDADYEGDN
-1091 NLARKFPDEECDKD
+1091 VARKFPDEECDRD

-1150 REDASDFRKDR
+1150 REEAGDTRKDQT
-1161 VYDSSE
+1161 YDSSE
-1167 WETPLETDESDAER
+1167 WETPLETDESDVER
-1181 INKNKSIKERLDSL
+1181 MKRNKSFKERLDPL
-1195 LSTPRLQALR
+1195 LSPPRLQALR

-1210 GTGSTIRLYA
+1210 GTGSSIRSYA
-1220 LELAAD
+1220 LQLAAD

-1272 EREFEKEVEKE
+1272 EKEFEKEVEKE

-1304 GLVVRPLREHV
+1304 NLVVRPLREHV
-1315 YRLFVEH
+1315 YRLFVDH

-1333 ESIQHAQGKQVQ
+1333 ESIQHAQGKHIQ

-1351 KIVPPTEPSLER
+1351 KIIPPSEPNLER
-1363 ILKYIDRLQKA
+1363 ILKCIDRLQKA

-1384 LAAISAI
+1384 LAAFSAI

-1396 LANSGRHV
+1396 HANSGRHLA
-1404 TLGADDLLPLLVWV
+1404 LGADDLLPLLVWV
-1418 LVRGKVVDAEVEA
+1418 LVRGRVVDAEVEA

>member
-1 MPDEAERSRTE
+1 MLPPILNNINSDILTLYTNPGSGRSV
-12 SNEAERSRTKSN
+12 A
-24 GNERNRT
+24 
-31 AKPGVGSKRRLF
+31 
-43 RRKLL
+43 
-48 LRGSLLSTFLRF
+48 
-60 ARDTCSPTLLKPS
+60 
-73 ADVGLHPGWVKTTVT
+73 
-88 LDIRWMTFGREG
+88 
-100 GNERRLT
+100 T
-107 RESSSDAND
+107 RA
-116 SDTVRALGCSRSAR
+116 TR
-130 GRRCCTRYR
+130 GRYAEIG
-139 SLDRSS
+139 
-145 VSRDVARTLDDQY
+145 V
-158 RKKMTSLIQRDFA
+158 K
-171 TSRKRESTGSNASS
+171 
-185 YLTLLNSLATD
+185 
-196 LDCMLSELCTTSNS
+196 
-210 YERSDVFLEPYL
+210 RSDVFLEPYL

-228 QVVNSP
+228 QVVSSP

-268 GSSSSTEDSGSEVA
+268 GSSSTTEDSGSEVA

-341 GPYIEHYLIQANKGK
+341 GPYIEHYLIQANMGK

-439 KNNHNDHNDRNNR
+439 NNNHS
-452 NNNNSTVHTP
+452 NNNNNIHTP
-462 TAESI
+462 TTESI

-476 HDTRSSSPMTAVTT
+476 HDTRSSSPTTAVTS
-490 STFAL
+490 STFAS

-512 TFNEPLDAKR
+512 TFNEPMDVKKISPS
-522 EKMSPG
+522 EK
-528 ERLSQKLISP
+528 LSQKLISP

-552 NVESNVLSPVQD
+552 NVENNVLSPAQD
-564 TKVTFETKSI
+564 SKINFESKST
-574 AETSKSTVVELC
+574 AETSKSTIVELS
-586 RTRFSASTSAST
+586 RTTRFASMNTATTNFHQNVST
-598 SSAFNNLSCANS
+598 FNNLSCTNS
-610 PVLLPEMRN
+610 PVLPEIRN
-619 IIEDN
+619 IIGEN
-624 HAIGQNV
+624 HAIAQNV
-631 RTPPPPPPRWAKPGL
+631 KTPPPPPPRWAKPGMA
-646 GHAQN
+646 HTQN

-665 TNDIG
+665 TTDVC
-670 SLQNTPSEPNTS
+670 SSQQNTPSDPNT
-682 LSLLSPQSATSNKSL
+682 SLLSPQSATSNKSL
-697 GSSFSVKSPLSATT
+697 TSNFSVKSPLSPTT

-729 AGNVLSP
+729 NVLSP

-791 NHSTW
+791 NQSTW
-796 SPNDKFPRNEGPP
+796 SPNDKFVRNDGST
-809 NPQERL
+809 NHQEQRIL
-815 RNSHDRPTVQEKP
+815 RNS
-828 TITAESRNYNDRLP
+828 NDRLMVQDRS
-842 SNDQLIVRNN
+842 SNPADRAFNDRLTTNELIVRND
-852 RMVLRN
+852 RMILRN

-869 KETIS
+869 KEMTS

-880 KPVLEAKPTDQGNGS
+880 KPVQDMKTGEHGNGS
-895 PPEETGMGRRPDLLS
+895 PEETGMGRRPDLLS

-923 VTPPRNKLGPMLV
+923 ITPPRNKLGLMLA

-954 YAEPADAIAQGAVVI
+954 YAEPADAIAQSAAII
-969 PRRRPRNNPAT
+969 PRRRARNNPAT

-985 SEPGWLQAP
+985 SEPGWLQTPIGA
-994 VVLPGNPNQLHPID
+994 NSNQLHPID
-1008 WEETEET
+1008 WEEHEET

-1030 KRLGTKEPKKIPR
+1030 KRLSTKDVKKIPR

-1050 KIRTKMLNDTSWA
+1050 KIRTKVFNDTSWA

-1073 EGDDCE
+1073 EGEDCE
-1079 PDYDCDADYEGN
+1079 PDYDCDADYEGDN
-1091 NLARKFPDEECDKD
+1091 VARMFPDEECDRD

-1150 REDASDFRKDR
+1150 REDLADSRKEQT
-1161 VYDSSE
+1161 YDSSE
-1167 WETPLETDESDAER
+1167 WETPLETDESDVER
-1181 INKNKSIKERLDSL
+1181 MNKSKSIKERLDSL
-1195 LSTPRLQALR
+1195 LSPPRLQALK

-1210 GTGSTIRLYA
+1210 GTGSTIRSYA
-1220 LELAAD
+1220 LQLAAD

-1247 ASPHV
+1247 GSPHV

-1283 RLKLKAN
+1283 RVKLKAN

-1333 ESIQHAQGKQVQ
+1333 ESIQHAQGKHVQ

-1351 KIVPPTEPSLER
+1351 KIIPPSDSSLER
-1363 ILKYIDRLQKA
+1363 ILKYIDRLQRA

-1396 LANSGRHV
+1396 HANSGRHV

-1471 STLNGC
+1471 STLNVSGC

-1561 IDAKIAWPKT
+1561 IDAKIAWPRT

>member
-1 MPDEAERSRTE
+1 
-12 SNEAERSRTKSN
+12 
-24 GNERNRT
+24 
-31 AKPGVGSKRRLF
+31 
-43 RRKLL
+43 
-48 LRGSLLSTFLRF
+48 
-60 ARDTCSPTLLKPS
+60 
-73 ADVGLHPGWVKTTVT
+73 
-88 LDIRWMTFGREG
+88 
-100 GNERRLT
+100 
-107 RESSSDAND
+107 
-116 SDTVRALGCSRSAR
+116 
-130 GRRCCTRYR
+130 
-139 SLDRSS
+139 
-145 VSRDVARTLDDQY
+145 
-158 RKKMTSLIQRDFA
+158 MTSLIQRDFE
-171 TSRKRESTGSNASS
+171 SPKKRESTGSNASS
-185 YLTLLNSLATD
+185 YLMLLNSLATD
-196 LDCMLSELCTTSNS
+196 LDCMLSELCTTPNS

-378 CCDELPVQLTLPR
+378 CCSDELPVQLTLPR

-439 KNNHNDHNDRNNR
+439 
-452 NNNNSTVHTP
+452 NNNNNTVHTP
-462 TAESI
+462 TTESI

-476 HDTRSSSPMTAVTT
+476 HDTRSST
-490 STFAL
+490 STFAS

-512 TFNEPLDAKR
+512 TFNEPLDAKKD
-522 EKMSPG
+522 KMSPS
-528 ERLSQKLISP
+528 EKLSQKLISP

-564 TKVTFETKSI
+564 TRVTFETKTTT
-574 AETSKSTVVELC
+574 AETSKSTMVELC
-586 RTRFSASTSAST
+586 RTRFSSASNFHQNV
-598 SSAFNNLSCANS
+598 SAFNNLSCTNS
-610 PVLLPEMRN
+610 PVLPEIRN
-619 IIEDN
+619 IVGDN
-624 HAIGQNV
+624 QTVGQNV
-631 RTPPPPPPRWAKPGL
+631 RTPPPPPPRWAKPGM

-665 TNDIG
+665 TNDVG
-670 SLQNTPSEPNTS
+670 SSLQNTPSDPNT
-682 LSLLSPQSATSNKSL
+682 SLLSPQSATSNKSL
-697 GSSFSVKSPLSATT
+697 ASSFSVKSPLSPMT

-722 NTGVKTP
+722 NAGVKTP
-729 AGNVLSP
+729 NVLSP

-791 NHSTW
+791 NQSTW
-796 SPNDKFPRNEGPP
+796 SPNDKLARNDGPP

-815 RNSHDRPTVQEKP
+815 RNSNDRLTVQEKP
-828 TITAESRNYNDRLP
+828 VNPAERNLNDRLP
-842 SNDQLIVRNN
+842 TNEQLIVRNN
-852 RMVLRN
+852 RMIVRN

-869 KETIS
+869 KETTS

-880 KPVLEAKPTDQGNGS
+880 KPVQDARSADQGNGS
-895 PPEETGMGRRPDLLS
+895 PEETGMGRKPDLLS

-923 VTPPRNKLGPMLV
+923 VTPPRNKLVLLT

-985 SEPGWLQAP
+985 SEPGWLQTP
-994 VVLPGNPNQLHPID
+994 VGGNPNQLHPID
-1008 WEETEET
+1008 WEESEET

-1030 KRLGTKEPKKIPR
+1030 KRLGTKEAKKIPR

-1050 KIRTKMLNDTSWA
+1050 KIRTKVFNDTSWA

-1079 PDYDCDADYEGN
+1079 PDYDCDADYEGDN
-1091 NLARKFPDEECDKD
+1091 MARKFPDEECDRD

-1150 REDASDFRKDR
+1150 KEDAVDSRKDQM
-1161 VYDSSE
+1161 YDSSE

-1181 INKNKSIKERLDSL
+1181 MNKNKSIKERLDSL

-1205 NRDNG
+1205 NRDNS

-1220 LELAAD
+1220 LQLAAD

-1247 ASPHV
+1247 GSPHV

-1345 DLGVRP
+1345 DLGVRA
-1351 KIVPPTEPSLER
+1351 KIIPPSEPSLER

-1471 STLNGC
+1471 STLNGS

>member
-1 MPDEAERSRTE
+1 
-12 SNEAERSRTKSN
+12 
-24 GNERNRT
+24 
-31 AKPGVGSKRRLF
+31 
-43 RRKLL
+43 
-48 LRGSLLSTFLRF
+48 
-60 ARDTCSPTLLKPS
+60 
-73 ADVGLHPGWVKTTVT
+73 
-88 LDIRWMTFGREG
+88 
-100 GNERRLT
+100 
-107 RESSSDAND
+107 
-116 SDTVRALGCSRSAR
+116 
-130 GRRCCTRYR
+130 
-139 SLDRSS
+139 
-145 VSRDVARTLDDQY
+145 
-158 RKKMTSLIQRDFA
+158 MTSLVQRDLA
-171 TSRKRESTGSNASS
+171 PTRKRESTSSNASS
-185 YLTLLNSLATD
+185 YLMLLNSLATD
-196 LDCMLSELCTTSNS
+196 LDCMLSELCTTPNS

-228 QVVNSP
+228 QVVSSP

-439 KNNHNDHNDRNNR
+439 NNNL
-452 NNNNSTVHTP
+452 NNNNNNIHTP
-462 TAESI
+462 TTESI

-476 HDTRSSSPMTAVTT
+476 HDTRSSSPTGALTT
-490 STFAL
+490 TTFAS

-512 TFNEPLDAKR
+512 TFNEPLDLKK
-522 EKMSPG
+522 EKISPG
-528 ERLSQKLISP
+528 DKLSQKLISP

-564 TKVTFETKSI
+564 TKVSFESKTM
-574 AETSKSTVVELC
+574 AETSKSTMVELS
-586 RTRFSASTSAST
+586 RTRFSSVSTSMMNFHQNVST
-598 SSAFNNLSCANS
+598 FNNLSCTTS
-610 PVLLPEMRN
+610 PVLPEIRN
-619 IIEDN
+619 IIAEN
-624 HAIGQNV
+624 HSVGQNV
-631 RTPPPPPPRWAKPGL
+631 KTPPPPPPRWAKPAIGPN
-646 GHAQN
+646 QN
-651 NFTVTTTV
+651 NFSVTTTV
-659 TFNVNQ
+659 TFNVNHS
-665 TNDIG
+665 NDVG
-670 SLQNTPSEPNTS
+670 SSQNTPSDPNT
-682 LSLLSPQSATSNKSL
+682 SLLSPQSATSNKSL
-697 GSSFSVKSPLSATT
+697 TSNFSVKSPLSPTT
-711 PVLSPM
+711 PILSPM

-729 AGNVLSP
+729 NVLSP

-796 SPNDKFPRNEGPP
+796 SPNDKLARNDGPA
-809 NPQERL
+809 NPQDRL
-815 RNSHDRPTVQEKP
+815 RNS
-828 TITAESRNYNDRLP
+828 NDRLMVP
-842 SNDQLIVRNN
+842 DRVANANSERNFNERLPTSEQLIVRND
-852 RMVLRN
+852 RMIVRN

-869 KETIS
+869 KEMTS

-880 KPVLEAKPTDQGNGS
+880 KPAQEVKPVEQSNGS
-895 PPEETGMGRRPDLLS
+895 PEETGMGRRPDLLS

-923 VTPPRNKLGPMLV
+923 VTPPRNKLGLMLA

-954 YAEPADAIAQGAVVI
+954 YAEPADAIAQSAAII

-985 SEPGWLQAP
+985 SEPGWLQTP
-994 VVLPGNPNQLHPID
+994 VGANSNQLHPID
-1008 WEETEET
+1008 WEESEET

-1030 KRLGTKEPKKIPR
+1030 KRLGTKETKKIPR

-1050 KIRTKMLNDTSWA
+1050 KIRTKVFNDTSWA

-1073 EGDDCE
+1073 EGDDCD
-1079 PDYDCDADYEGN
+1079 PDYDCDADYEGDN
-1091 NLARKFPDEECDKD
+1091 VARKFPDEECDRD

-1150 REDASDFRKDR
+1150 REEAGDTRKDQT
-1161 VYDSSE
+1161 YDSSE
-1167 WETPLETDESDAER
+1167 WETPLETDESDVER
-1181 INKNKSIKERLDSL
+1181 MKRNKSFKERLDPL
-1195 LSTPRLQALR
+1195 LSPPRLQALR

-1210 GTGSTIRLYA
+1210 GTGSSIRSYA
-1220 LELAAD
+1220 LQLAAD

-1272 EREFEKEVEKE
+1272 EKEFEKEVEKE

-1304 GLVVRPLREHV
+1304 NLVVRPLREHV
-1315 YRLFVEH
+1315 YRLFVDH

-1333 ESIQHAQGKQVQ
+1333 ESIQHAQGKHIQ

-1351 KIVPPTEPSLER
+1351 KIIPPSEPNLER
-1363 ILKYIDRLQKA
+1363 ILKCIDRLQKA

-1384 LAAISAI
+1384 LAAFSAI

-1396 LANSGRHV
+1396 HANSGRHLA
-1404 TLGADDLLPLLVWV
+1404 LGADDLLPLLVWV
-1418 LVRGKVVDAEVEA
+1418 LVRGRVVDAEVEA

>member
-1 MPDEAERSRTE
+1 M
-12 SNEAERSRTKSN
+12 
-24 GNERNRT
+24 
-31 AKPGVGSKRRLF
+31 
-43 RRKLL
+43 
-48 LRGSLLSTFLRF
+48 
-60 ARDTCSPTLLKPS
+60 
-73 ADVGLHPGWVKTTVT
+73 
-88 LDIRWMTFGREG
+88 
-100 GNERRLT
+100 
-107 RESSSDAND
+107 
-116 SDTVRALGCSRSAR
+116 
-130 GRRCCTRYR
+130 
-139 SLDRSS
+139 
-145 VSRDVARTLDDQY
+145 
-158 RKKMTSLIQRDFA
+158 
-171 TSRKRESTGSNASS
+171 
-185 YLTLLNSLATD
+185 
-196 LDCMLSELCTTSNS
+196 
-210 YERSDVFLEPYL
+210 EPYL

-228 QVVNSP
+228 QVVSSP

-341 GPYIEHYLIQANKGK
+341 GPYIEHYLIQANRGK

-391 AMREAKNRQQLSSL
+391 AMRDAKNRQQLSSL

-439 KNNHNDHNDRNNR
+439 NNNC
-452 NNNNSTVHTP
+452 NNNNNNVHTP
-462 TAESI
+462 TTESI
-467 VLNLAPISS
+467 VLNLAPIST
-476 HDTRSSSPMTAVTT
+476 HDTRSSSPTATVAT
-490 STFAL
+490 STFVS

-512 TFNEPLDAKR
+512 TFNEPLDLK
-522 EKMSPG
+522 KDKISSSDK
-528 ERLSQKLISP
+528 LCQKLISP
-538 NLVQSVRCPSPVVH
+538 GLVQSVRCPSPVVH

-564 TKVTFETKSI
+564 TKVNFETKT
-574 AETSKSTVVELC
+574 ADTSKSTVVELS
-586 RTRFSASTSAST
+586 RTRFTSVSTSTSNFHQNVST
-598 SSAFNNLSCANS
+598 FNNLSCTTS
-610 PVLLPEMRN
+610 PVLPEIRN
-619 IIEDN
+619 IIAEN
-624 HAIGQNV
+624 HSMGQNV
-631 RTPPPPPPRWAKPGL
+631 KTPPPPPPRWAKPGI
-646 GHAQN
+646 GQTQN

-665 TNDIG
+665 TNDVI
-670 SLQNTPSEPNTS
+670 SSSQNTPSSDPNT
-682 LSLLSPQSATSNKSL
+682 SLLSPQSATSNKSL
-697 GSSFSVKSPLSATT
+697 TSNFSIKSPLSPTT

-729 AGNVLSP
+729 NVLSP

-796 SPNDKFPRNEGPP
+796 SPNDKLARNDGPT
-809 NPQERL
+809 NPQDRL
-815 RNSHDRPTVQEKP
+815 RNSNDRLMVPERTLHP
-828 TITAESRNYNDRLP
+828 AERNYNERLP
-842 SNDQLIVRNN
+842 TNEQLIVRND
-852 RMVLRN
+852 RMIVRN

-869 KETIS
+869 KEMTS

-880 KPVLEAKPTDQGNGS
+880 KPVQEAKPVEQTNGS
-895 PPEETGMGRRPDLLS
+895 PEETGMGRRPDLLS
-910 RVCSANSLNSPST
+910 RVSGSANSLNSPST
-923 VTPPRNKLGPMLV
+923 VTPPRNKLGLMLA

-954 YAEPADAIAQGAVVI
+954 YAEPADAIAQSAAII

-985 SEPGWLQAP
+985 SEPGWLQTP
-994 VVLPGNPNQLHPID
+994 VGGNPNQLHPID

-1030 KRLGTKEPKKIPR
+1030 KRLGTKEVKKIPR

-1050 KIRTKMLNDTSWA
+1050 KIRTKVFDTSWA

-1079 PDYDCDADYEGN
+1079 PDYDCDADYEGDN
-1091 NLARKFPDEECDKD
+1091 VARKFPDEECDRD

-1150 REDASDFRKDR
+1150 REESVDVRKDQI
-1161 VYDSSE
+1161 YDSSE
-1167 WETPLETDESDAER
+1167 WETQLETDESDIER
-1181 INKNKSIKERLDSL
+1181 MKRNKSFKERLDPL
-1195 LSTPRLQALR
+1195 LSPPRLQALR
-1205 NRDNG
+1205 NRENG
-1210 GTGSTIRLYA
+1210 GTGSTIRSYA
-1220 LELAAD
+1220 LQLAAD

-1315 YRLFVEH
+1315 YRLFIEH

-1333 ESIQHAQGKQVQ
+1333 ESIQHAQGKHVQ

-1351 KIVPPTEPSLER
+1351 KIIPPSESSLER

-1396 LANSGRHV
+1396 HANSGRHV

>member
-1 MPDEAERSRTE
+1 M
-12 SNEAERSRTKSN
+12 
-24 GNERNRT
+24 
-31 AKPGVGSKRRLF
+31 
-43 RRKLL
+43 
-48 LRGSLLSTFLRF
+48 
-60 ARDTCSPTLLKPS
+60 
-73 ADVGLHPGWVKTTVT
+73 
-88 LDIRWMTFGREG
+88 
-100 GNERRLT
+100 
-107 RESSSDAND
+107 
-116 SDTVRALGCSRSAR
+116 
-130 GRRCCTRYR
+130 
-139 SLDRSS
+139 
-145 VSRDVARTLDDQY
+145 VSR
-158 RKKMTSLIQRDFA
+158 QR
-171 TSRKRESTGSNASS
+171 REVIDKNRVPRHSS
-185 YLTLLNSLATD
+185 W
-196 LDCMLSELCTTSNS
+196 
-210 YERSDVFLEPYL
+210 SDVFLEPYL

-228 QVVNSP
+228 QVVSSP

-253 QSEESLSSEGSATSG
+253 QSEESLSSEGSATSA
-268 GSSSSTEDSGSEVA
+268 GSSGTTEDSGSEVA

-439 KNNHNDHNDRNNR
+439 NNNL
-452 NNNNSTVHTP
+452 NNNNNNNVHTP
-462 TAESI
+462 TTESI

-476 HDTRSSSPMTAVTT
+476 HDTRSSSPTTVVTT
-490 STFAL
+490 FAS

-512 TFNEPLDAKR
+512 TFNEPLDVKK
-522 EKMSPG
+522 EKISPADK
-528 ERLSQKLISP
+528 LSQKLISP

-564 TKVTFETKSI
+564 TRISFESKN
-574 AETSKSTVVELC
+574 AETSKSTVIELS
-586 RTRFSASTSAST
+586 RTRFSSVSTSTSNFHQNVST
-598 SSAFNNLSCANS
+598 FNNLSCTTS
-610 PVLLPEMRN
+610 PVLPEIRN
-619 IIEDN
+619 IIAEN
-624 HAIGQNV
+624 HSVGQNV
-631 RTPPPPPPRWAKPGL
+631 KTPPPPPPRWAKPGI
-646 GHAQN
+646 GQTQN
-651 NFTVTTTV
+651 NFMVTTTV

-665 TNDIG
+665 ANDV
-670 SLQNTPSEPNTS
+670 SSSQQNTPSDPNT
-682 LSLLSPQSATSNKSL
+682 SLLSPQSATSNKSL
-697 GSSFSVKSPLSATT
+697 TSNFSVKSPLSPTT
-711 PVLSPM
+711 PVLSPL

-722 NTGVKTP
+722 NTGAKTP
-729 AGNVLSP
+729 NVLSP

-791 NHSTW
+791 NQSTW
-796 SPNDKFPRNEGPP
+796 SPNDKLARNDGPA

-815 RNSHDRPTVQEKP
+815 RNS
-828 TITAESRNYNDRLP
+828 NDRLMVQERQVNP
-842 SNDQLIVRNN
+842 AERNFNERLPTNEQLIVRND
-852 RMVLRN
+852 RMIVRN

-869 KETIS
+869 KEITS

-880 KPVLEAKPTDQGNGS
+880 KPVQEPKPTEQSNGS
-895 PPEETGMGRRPDLLS
+895 PEETGMGRRPDLLS

-923 VTPPRNKLGPMLV
+923 VTPPRNKLGLMLA

-954 YAEPADAIAQGAVVI
+954 YAEPADAIAQSAAII

-985 SEPGWLQAP
+985 SEPGWLQTP
-994 VVLPGNPNQLHPID
+994 VGGNPNQLHPID
-1008 WEETEET
+1008 WEETEEA

-1030 KRLGTKEPKKIPR
+1030 KRLSTKEVKKIPR

-1050 KIRTKMLNDTSWA
+1050 KIRTKVFNDTSWA

-1073 EGDDCE
+1073 EADDCE
-1079 PDYDCDADYEGN
+1079 PDYDCDADYEGDN
-1091 NLARKFPDEECDKD
+1091 VARKFPDEECDRD

-1136 DRNSSYDNVEKRNE
+1136 DRNSSYDNVEKRHE
-1150 REDASDFRKDR
+1150 REEANDTRKDQT
-1161 VYDSSE
+1161 YDSSE
-1167 WETPLETDESDAER
+1167 WETPLETDESDVER
-1181 INKNKSIKERLDSL
+1181 MKRNKSFKERLDPL
-1195 LSTPRLQALR
+1195 LSPPRLQALR
-1205 NRDNG
+1205 NRDNC
-1210 GTGSTIRLYA
+1210 GTGATIRSYA
-1220 LELAAD
+1220 LQLAAD

-1283 RLKLKAN
+1283 RLKLKPN

-1315 YRLFVEH
+1315 YRLFVDH
-1322 YATTG
+1322 YAATG

-1333 ESIQHAQGKQVQ
+1333 ESIQHAQGKHVQ
-1345 DLGVRP
+1345 DLGVRKYCLQP
-1351 KIVPPTEPSLER
+1351 KIIPPSESSLER

-1396 LANSGRHV
+1396 HANSGRHV

>member
-1 MPDEAERSRTE
+1 M
-12 SNEAERSRTKSN
+12 
-24 GNERNRT
+24 
-31 AKPGVGSKRRLF
+31 
-43 RRKLL
+43 
-48 LRGSLLSTFLRF
+48 
-60 ARDTCSPTLLKPS
+60 
-73 ADVGLHPGWVKTTVT
+73 
-88 LDIRWMTFGREG
+88 
-100 GNERRLT
+100 
-107 RESSSDAND
+107 
-116 SDTVRALGCSRSAR
+116 
-130 GRRCCTRYR
+130 
-139 SLDRSS
+139 
-145 VSRDVARTLDDQY
+145 VSRQRRGLTDQSERV
-158 RKKMTSLIQRDFA
+158 RKPV
-171 TSRKRESTGSNASS
+171 
-185 YLTLLNSLATD
+185 YW
-196 LDCMLSELCTTSNS
+196 
-210 YERSDVFLEPYL
+210 SDVFLEPYL

-378 CCDELPVQLTLPR
+378 CCSDELPVQLTLPR

-439 KNNHNDHNDRNNR
+439 
-452 NNNNSTVHTP
+452 NNNNNTVHTP
-462 TAESI
+462 TTESI

-476 HDTRSSSPMTAVTT
+476 HDTRSST
-490 STFAL
+490 STFAS

-512 TFNEPLDAKR
+512 TFNEPLDAKKD
-522 EKMSPG
+522 KMSPS
-528 ERLSQKLISP
+528 EKLSQKLISP

-564 TKVTFETKSI
+564 TRVTFETKTTT
-574 AETSKSTVVELC
+574 AETSKSTMVELC
-586 RTRFSASTSAST
+586 RTRFSSASNFHQNV
-598 SSAFNNLSCANS
+598 SAFNNLSCTNS
-610 PVLLPEMRN
+610 PVLPEIRN
-619 IIEDN
+619 IVGDN
-624 HAIGQNV
+624 QTVGQNV
-631 RTPPPPPPRWAKPGL
+631 RTPPPPPPRWAKPGM

-665 TNDIG
+665 TNDVG
-670 SLQNTPSEPNTS
+670 SSLQNTPSDPNT
-682 LSLLSPQSATSNKSL
+682 SLLSPQSATSNKSL
-697 GSSFSVKSPLSATT
+697 ASSFSVKSPLSPMT

-722 NTGVKTP
+722 NAGVKTP
-729 AGNVLSP
+729 NVLSP

-791 NHSTW
+791 NQSTW
-796 SPNDKFPRNEGPP
+796 SPNDKLARNDGPP

-815 RNSHDRPTVQEKP
+815 RNSNDRLTVQEKP
-828 TITAESRNYNDRLP
+828 VNPAERNLNDRLP
-842 SNDQLIVRNN
+842 TNEQLIVRNN
-852 RMVLRN
+852 RMIVRN

-869 KETIS
+869 KETTS

-880 KPVLEAKPTDQGNGS
+880 KPVQDARSADQGNGS
-895 PPEETGMGRRPDLLS
+895 PEETGMGRKPDLLS

-923 VTPPRNKLGPMLV
+923 VTPPRNKLVLLT

-985 SEPGWLQAP
+985 SEPGWLQTP
-994 VVLPGNPNQLHPID
+994 VGGNPNQLHPID
-1008 WEETEET
+1008 WEESEET

-1030 KRLGTKEPKKIPR
+1030 KRLGTKEAKKIPR

-1050 KIRTKMLNDTSWA
+1050 KIRTKVFNDTSWA

-1079 PDYDCDADYEGN
+1079 PDYDCDADYEGDN
-1091 NLARKFPDEECDKD
+1091 MARKFPDEECDRD

-1150 REDASDFRKDR
+1150 KEDAVDSRKDQM
-1161 VYDSSE
+1161 YDSSE

-1181 INKNKSIKERLDSL
+1181 MNKNKSIKERLDSL

-1205 NRDNG
+1205 NRDNS

-1220 LELAAD
+1220 LQLAAD

-1247 ASPHV
+1247 GSPHV

-1345 DLGVRP
+1345 DLGVRA
-1351 KIVPPTEPSLER
+1351 KIIPPSEPSLER

-1471 STLNGC
+1471 STLNGS

>member
-1 MPDEAERSRTE
+1 MLPPIINNINNDILTLYTNQNS
-12 SNEAERSRTKSN
+12 
-24 GNERNRT
+24 
-31 AKPGVGSKRRLF
+31 
-43 RRKLL
+43 
-48 LRGSLLSTFLRF
+48 
-60 ARDTCSPTLLKPS
+60 ARP
-73 ADVGLHPGWVKTTVT
+73 
-88 LDIRWMTFGREG
+88 
-100 GNERRLT
+100 
-107 RESSSDAND
+107 
-116 SDTVRALGCSRSAR
+116 TVRSTR
-130 GRRCCTRYR
+130 GRYAEIG
-139 SLDRSS
+139 
-145 VSRDVARTLDDQY
+145 V
-158 RKKMTSLIQRDFA
+158 K
-171 TSRKRESTGSNASS
+171 
-185 YLTLLNSLATD
+185 
-196 LDCMLSELCTTSNS
+196 
-210 YERSDVFLEPYL
+210 RSDVFLEPYL

-228 QVVNSP
+228 QVINSP
-234 STPPPN
+234 STPPPLPV
-240 PLQHHQLTQLHHV
+240 PLQHRQLAQLHHV
-253 QSEESLSSEGSATSG
+253 QSEESLSSEGSGST
-268 GSSSSTEDSGSEVA
+268 GSSAGSSEHSGSEVA

-326 QSDTMALSVRLPPGK
+326 QSDTMALSVRLPSGK
-341 GPYIEHYLIQANKGK
+341 GPYIEHYLIQANRGQ

-378 CCDELPVQLTLPR
+378 CCSDELPVQLTLPR
-391 AMREAKNRQQLSSL
+391 AMRDAKNRQQLSSL

-434 SFRGG
+434 SFHGG
-439 KNNHNDHNDRNNR
+439 
-452 NNNNSTVHTP
+452 NNNNSNTP
-462 TAESI
+462 TTESI
-467 VLNLAPISS
+467 VLNLAPISA
-476 HDTRSSSPMTAVTT
+476 HTTANSSPT
-490 STFAL
+490 STIATSSFQS

-512 TFNEPLDAKR
+512 TFNEPLDTKK
-522 EKMSPG
+522 EKVEKISPG
-528 ERLSQKLISP
+528 EKLSQKLISP

-552 NVESNVLSPVQD
+552 NVQNNVLSPAD
-564 TKVTFETKSI
+564 TKGTFESTKHTFESSKSI
-574 AETSKSTVVELC
+574 TEFSKNNKFSST
-586 RTRFSASTSAST
+586 T
-598 SSAFNNLSCANS
+598 SSNSNFHQNISQFNHFSNANS
-610 PVLLPEMRN
+610 PVLPEVKGVVL
-619 IIEDN
+619 ES
-624 HAIGQNV
+624 QNLIQTV
-631 RTPPPPPPRWAKPGL
+631 KTPPPPPPRWAKPGISQS
-646 GHAQN
+646 QN

-665 TNDIG
+665 NSDLDT
-670 SLQNTPSEPNTS
+670 SLQKTPSDPS
-682 LSLLSPQSATSNKSL
+682 MSLLSPQSMNSNKSL
-697 GSSFSVKSPLSATT
+697 TSSVSNKSPLSPTT
-711 PVLSPM
+711 PILSPS
-717 SKLVP
+717 SKIVSSI
-722 NTGVKTP
+722 GSKTP
-729 AGNVLSP
+729 NILSP
-736 TTPSSTSKSKRR
+736 TTPSGTSKSKRR

-761 ESDILESY
+761 ESDILDSY

-796 SPNDKFPRNEGPP
+796 SPNEKTGRNEKVTSP
-809 NPQERL
+809 NDRLINSNERANVQERL
-815 RNSHDRPTVQEKP
+815 ADLNERCPPSE
-828 TITAESRNYNDRLP
+828 RLT
-842 SNDQLIVRNN
+842 
-852 RMVLRN
+852 
-858 DKSIGNEKLSY
+858 GNEKFVMRNEKFCGNTEKFSY
-869 KETIS
+869 KEITS

-880 KPVLEAKPTDQGNGS
+880 KPFLDNPGLKSPDSGS
-895 PPEETGMGRRPDLLS
+895 PEENGMGKRPDLLS
-910 RVCSANSLNSPST
+910 RVCSANSLSSPNT
-923 VTPPRNKLGPMLV
+923 TTPPRNKLGLILA
-936 KSESNSP
+936 KSESSSP
-943 LTPESKQGSPF
+943 MTPESKQGSPF
-954 YAEPADAIAQGAVVI
+954 YAEPADAIAQSTAMV
-969 PRRRPRNNPAT
+969 PRRRPRNNPVSS
-980 NKYRH
+980 KYRH
-985 SEPGWLQAP
+985 SEPGWLQTP
-994 VVLPGNPNQLHPID
+994 VGPNANQLHPID
-1008 WEETEET
+1008 WDDSEEA

-1030 KRLGTKEPKKIPR
+1030 KRLGVREIKKIPR

-1050 KIRTKMLNDTSWA
+1050 KVRTKMFNDTSWA

-1073 EGDDCE
+1073 EEEDCE
-1079 PDYDCDADYEGN
+1079 PDYDCDVDYDGEM
-1091 NLARKFPDEECDKD
+1091 ARKFPDEDIERD

-1114 SIILQRYPELLK
+1114 SIILQRYPEFLK
-1126 PPDTSESLYS
+1126 PPDAMETLGS

-1150 REDASDFRKDR
+1150 RNETLDSRKCGDLR
-1161 VYDSSE
+1161 AYDPSE
-1167 WETPLETDESDAER
+1167 WETMIETDESDVER
-1181 INKNKSIKERLDSL
+1181 VKRNKSFKERLDPL
-1195 LSTPRLQALR
+1195 LSPPRLQALR
-1205 NRDNG
+1205 NRDT
-1210 GTGSTIRLYA
+1210 GTGSSIRCYA
-1220 LELAAD
+1220 LQLAVD

-1247 ASPHV
+1247 ASPHI

-1283 RLKLKAN
+1283 RLKLKPN

-1315 YRLFVEH
+1315 YRLFVDH
-1322 YATTG
+1322 YASTG
-1327 SLQTLA
+1327 SLHTLA
-1333 ESIQHAQGKQVQ
+1333 DSIQHAHGKHIQE
-1345 DLGVRP
+1345 LGVRA
-1351 KIVPPTEPSLER
+1351 KIIPPSDTSLEI

-1396 LANSGRHV
+1396 QSNSGRHV

-1418 LVRGKVVDAEVEA
+1418 LVRGRVVGAEIEA

-1471 STLNGC
+1471 STLNGS

-1503 PVRPNMN
+1503 PVRPNNN

-1546 ECPQELSHCLFAYKR
+1546 ECPQELSHCVFAYKR

>member
-1 MPDEAERSRTE
+1 
-12 SNEAERSRTKSN
+12 
-24 GNERNRT
+24 
-31 AKPGVGSKRRLF
+31 
-43 RRKLL
+43 
-48 LRGSLLSTFLRF
+48 
-60 ARDTCSPTLLKPS
+60 
-73 ADVGLHPGWVKTTVT
+73 
-88 LDIRWMTFGREG
+88 
-100 GNERRLT
+100 
-107 RESSSDAND
+107 
-116 SDTVRALGCSRSAR
+116 
-130 GRRCCTRYR
+130 
-139 SLDRSS
+139 
-145 VSRDVARTLDDQY
+145 
-158 RKKMTSLIQRDFA
+158 MTSLVQRDFE
-171 TSRKRESTGSNASS
+171 SPRKRESTGSNASS
-185 YLTLLNSLATD
+185 YLMLLNSLATD
-196 LDCMLSELCTTSNS
+196 LDCMLSELCTTPNS

-378 CCDELPVQLTLPR
+378 CCSDELPVQLTLPR

-439 KNNHNDHNDRNNR
+439 
-452 NNNNSTVHTP
+452 NNNNNTVHTP
-462 TAESI
+462 TTESI

-476 HDTRSSSPMTAVTT
+476 HDTRSST
-490 STFAL
+490 STFAS

-522 EKMSPG
+522 DKMSPS
-528 ERLSQKLISP
+528 EKLSQKLISP
-538 NLVQSVRCPSPVVH
+538 NLVQSVRCPSPIVH

-564 TKVTFETKSI
+564 TRVTFETKTTT
-574 AETSKSTVVELC
+574 AETSKSTMVELC
-586 RTRFSASTSAST
+586 RTRFSSASNFHQNV
-598 SSAFNNLSCANS
+598 SAFNNLSCTNS
-610 PVLLPEMRN
+610 PVLPEIRN
-619 IIEDN
+619 IVGDN
-624 HAIGQNV
+624 QTVGQNV
-631 RTPPPPPPRWAKPGL
+631 RTPPPPPPRWAKPGM

-665 TNDIG
+665 TNDVG
-670 SLQNTPSEPNTS
+670 SSLQNTPSDPNT
-682 LSLLSPQSATSNKSL
+682 SLLSPQSATSNKSL
-697 GSSFSVKSPLSATT
+697 ASSFSVKSPLSPTT

-722 NTGVKTP
+722 NAGVKTP
-729 AGNVLSP
+729 NVLSP

-791 NHSTW
+791 NQSTW
-796 SPNDKFPRNEGPP
+796 SPNDKLARNDGPP

-815 RNSHDRPTVQEKP
+815 RNSNDRLTVQEKP
-828 TITAESRNYNDRLP
+828 VNPAERNLNDRLAT
-842 SNDQLIVRNN
+842 NEQLIVRNN
-852 RMVLRN
+852 RMIVRN

-869 KETIS
+869 KETAS

-880 KPVLEAKPTDQGNGS
+880 KPVQDARSADQGNG
-895 PPEETGMGRRPDLLS
+895 PPEETGMGRKPDLLS

-923 VTPPRNKLGPMLV
+923 VTPPRNKLVLLT

-985 SEPGWLQAP
+985 SEPGWLQTP
-994 VVLPGNPNQLHPID
+994 VGGNPNQLHPID
-1008 WEETEET
+1008 WEESEET

-1030 KRLGTKEPKKIPR
+1030 KRLGTKEAKKIPR

-1050 KIRTKMLNDTSWA
+1050 KIRTKVFNDTSWA

-1079 PDYDCDADYEGN
+1079 PDYDCDADYEGDN
-1091 NLARKFPDEECDKD
+1091 MARKFPDEECDRD

-1150 REDASDFRKDR
+1150 KEDAVDSRKDQM
-1161 VYDSSE
+1161 YDSSE
-1167 WETPLETDESDAER
+1167 WETPVETDESDAER
-1181 INKNKSIKERLDSL
+1181 MNKNKSIKERLDSL

-1205 NRDNG
+1205 NRDNS

-1220 LELAAD
+1220 LQLAAD

-1247 ASPHV
+1247 GSPHV

-1322 YATTG
+1322 YAATG

-1345 DLGVRP
+1345 DLGVRA
-1351 KIVPPTEPSLER
+1351 KIIPPSEPSLER

-1471 STLNGC
+1471 STLNGS

>member
-1 MPDEAERSRTE
+1 
-12 SNEAERSRTKSN
+12 
-24 GNERNRT
+24 
-31 AKPGVGSKRRLF
+31 
-43 RRKLL
+43 
-48 LRGSLLSTFLRF
+48 
-60 ARDTCSPTLLKPS
+60 
-73 ADVGLHPGWVKTTVT
+73 
-88 LDIRWMTFGREG
+88 
-100 GNERRLT
+100 
-107 RESSSDAND
+107 
-116 SDTVRALGCSRSAR
+116 
-130 GRRCCTRYR
+130 
-139 SLDRSS
+139 
-145 VSRDVARTLDDQY
+145 
-158 RKKMTSLIQRDFA
+158 MTSLLQRDY
-171 TSRKRESTGSNASS
+171 SSQRKRESTGSNASS
-185 YLTLLNSLATD
+185 YLVLLNSLASD
-196 LDCMLSELCTTSNS
+196 LDCMLSELCTTPDPFT
-210 YERSDVFLEPYL
+210 RSDVFLEPYL

-228 QVVNSP
+228 QVINSP
-234 STPPPN
+234 STPPPLPV
-240 PLQHHQLTQLHHV
+240 PLQHLQLAQLHHV
-253 QSEESLSSEGSATSG
+253 QSEESLSSEGSGST
-268 GSSSSTEDSGSEVA
+268 GSSASSSDHSGSEVA

-326 QSDTMALSVRLPPGK
+326 QSDTMALSVRLPSGK
-341 GPYIEHYLIQANKGK
+341 GPYIEHYLIQANRGQ

-434 SFRGG
+434 SFHGG
-439 KNNHNDHNDRNNR
+439 
-452 NNNNSTVHTP
+452 NNNNPNTP
-462 TAESI
+462 TTESI
-467 VLNLAPISS
+467 VLNLAPIST
-476 HDTRSSSPMTAVTT
+476 HNTTANSSPTNTMAT
-490 STFAL
+490 SSFQS

-512 TFNEPLDAKR
+512 TFNEPLDTKKDKV
-522 EKMSPG
+522 EKVVSPADKL
-528 ERLSQKLISP
+528 LSQKLISP

-552 NVESNVLSPVQD
+552 NVQNNVLSPSEA
-564 TKVTFETKSI
+564 KANFESSKSI
-574 AETSKSTVVELC
+574 TEFSKNNK
-586 RTRFSASTSAST
+586 FSINSSSSTSNFHQNIAN
-598 SSAFNNLSCANS
+598 FNQFSNANS
-610 PVLLPEMRN
+610 PVIPEVKG
-619 IIEDN
+619 IVLDN
-624 HAIGQNV
+624 QTLVQNV
-631 RTPPPPPPRWAKPGL
+631 KTPPPPPPRWAKPGIS
-646 GHAQN
+646 QSQS

-665 TNDIG
+665 NGDVGT
-670 SLQNTPSEPNTS
+670 SLQNTPSDPST
-682 LSLLSPQSATSNKSL
+682 SLLSPQSMNSNKSL
-697 GSSFSVKSPLSATT
+697 TSSISTNKSPLSPTT
-711 PVLSPM
+711 PILSPS
-717 SKLVP
+717 SKIVSSI
-722 NTGVKTP
+722 GSKTP
-729 AGNVLSP
+729 NVLSP
-736 TTPSSTSKSKRR
+736 TTPSGTSKSKRR

-761 ESDILESY
+761 ESDILDSY

-796 SPNDKFPRNEGPP
+796 SPNEKSGKNDK
-809 NPQERL
+809 
-815 RNSHDRPTVQEKP
+815 
-828 TITAESRNYNDRLP
+828 ITSPNDRLIN
-842 SNDQLIVRNN
+842 SNDRANIQDRSLDLNERCANERLSEN
-852 RMVLRN
+852 EQFLLKKEKFLLRN
-858 DKSIGNEKLSY
+858 DRKIAGGNTEKLSY
-869 KETIS
+869 KEVTS

-880 KPVLEAKPTDQGNGS
+880 KPFVENHGLKCLDSGS
-895 PPEETGMGRRPDLLS
+895 PEENGMGKRPDLLS
-910 RVCSANSLNSPST
+910 RVCSANSLSSPNT
-923 VTPPRNKLGPMLV
+923 TTPPRNKLGLMLA
-936 KSESNSP
+936 KSESSSP
-943 LTPESKQGSPF
+943 MTPESKQGSPF
-954 YAEPADAIAQGAVVI
+954 YAEPADAIAQSTAIVA
-969 PRRRPRNNPAT
+969 RRRPRNNPVSS
-980 NKYRH
+980 KYRH
-985 SEPGWLQAP
+985 SEPGWLQTP
-994 VVLPGNPNQLHPID
+994 VGANANQLHPID
-1008 WEETEET
+1008 WDDTEEA

-1030 KRLGTKEPKKIPR
+1030 KRLGVREIKKIPR

-1050 KIRTKMLNDTSWA
+1050 KVRTKMFNDTSWA

-1073 EGDDCE
+1073 EEEECE
-1079 PDYDCDADYEGN
+1079 PDYDCDIDYDGDM
-1091 NLARKFPDEECDKD
+1091 ARKFPDDD
-1105 VVGNTLTVQ
+1105 VERDAVGNTLTVQ
-1114 SIILQRYPELLK
+1114 SIILQRYPEFLK
-1126 PPDTSESLYS
+1126 PPDAMETLGS

-1150 REDASDFRKDR
+1150 RNEKNERIETPDSRRCMDLRA
-1161 VYDSSE
+1161 YDPSE
-1167 WETPLETDESDAER
+1167 WETMLETDESDVER
-1181 INKNKSIKERLDSL
+1181 IKRNKSFKERLDPL
-1195 LSTPRLQALR
+1195 LSPPRLQALR
-1205 NRDNG
+1205 NRET
-1210 GTGSTIRLYA
+1210 GTGSTIRCYA
-1220 LELAAD
+1220 LQLAVD

-1283 RLKLKAN
+1283 RLKLKPN

-1304 GLVVRPLREHV
+1304 GLVVRPLKEHV
-1315 YRLFVEH
+1315 YRLFVDH
-1322 YATTG
+1322 YTATG
-1327 SLQTLA
+1327 SLRTLA
-1333 ESIQHAQGKQVQ
+1333 DSIQYAYGKHIQE
-1345 DLGVRP
+1345 LGVRP
-1351 KIVPPTEPSLER
+1351 KLFPPSEANLEI

-1396 LANSGRHV
+1396 QSNSDSEIV
-1404 TLGADDLLPLLVWV
+1404 LGADDLLPLLVWV
-1418 LVRGKVVDAEVEA
+1418 LVRGRVWGAEVEA

-1471 STLNGC
+1471 STLNGS
-1477 GTPDCSSVLRILVP
+1477 GTPDCSSVLRILIP

-1503 PVRPNMN
+1503 PVRPNNN

-1546 ECPQELSHCLFAYKR
+1546 ECPQELSHCVFAYKR